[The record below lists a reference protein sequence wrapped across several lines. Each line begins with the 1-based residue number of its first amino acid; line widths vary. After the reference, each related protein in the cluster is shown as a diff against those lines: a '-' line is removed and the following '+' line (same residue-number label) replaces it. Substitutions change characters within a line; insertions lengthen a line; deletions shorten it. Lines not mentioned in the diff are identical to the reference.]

1 MKKKTLLA
9 TLVMLSILNGN
20 VFAESVK
27 PDNYDDFFENG
38 ENQVQISKNGN
49 YTFKNG
55 ASIINTD
62 LEKDDGAQAI
72 IHHSGTNKDNI
83 NKITINVG
91 NNEKRSQFILKGVS
105 SEKILND
112 CVDAK
117 GIIDD
122 NDGLLLFTKN
132 NNIIN
137 AYDYSQTT
145 ISTKN
150 TDIWLTGTFINGIAS
165 NDKYYATGKEYT
177 FNINFNV
184 EGNNSTNFNIYGNMF
199 TGINAGDC
207 GKYSFNN
214 LNDFNIVNTYRP
226 QEPQK
231 VNSNQVGI
239 WLRCDTQVDIDA
251 DNLYIGG
258 VNGSDETVF
267 GSAFRVANGSKLN
280 VSVNDKFTLTS
291 SKIGIQN
298 AASYAY
304 INADSINIYATGDD
318 AYTSYG
324 AVLQGG
330 GYLNLKAKNNINLS
344 GSGVGL
350 RFNNDRLSFPTNG
363 SVEYNE
369 KVLGEAEVTSEEG
382 SIFIEG
388 RKGYGLR
395 SEIRQ
400 YQDSVKKAVVTAD
413 KDIKIKGKKSGVSY
427 YAASRMLDVTS
438 KNSNIQISSDNIGLS
453 VGGSTNGVDNKTY
466 LRGEANFDA
475 SNGSIDIYGQKSG
488 IVADNSQ
495 VSIRKKLDGKV
506 TMVNG
511 AYFADVNITAKDA
524 VNIVGTDDYGIQ
536 AKNTLKNTLSD
547 IELKDSALPEDVNL
561 NLKVTSQGTINVL
574 GGKAGIMATAVKDK
588 FVKDEFD
595 NEVLNTLSIDFGSK
609 VNLTANGDIAV
620 QGGDYGVIAFENSNV
635 DITSKNGNILIGA
648 TNTNT
653 EKESNTAAV
662 YAENGANTQSTVNI
676 NAGNGVVSVLSGN
689 KGLWASGKG
698 GTINVDGAVNINANY
713 FADESATRSAGED
726 VHLAVV
732 AGVKSPEEGQNGKGL
747 VDINL
752 KGDVGLV
759 DINLK
764 GDVTSSIY
772 GDIVGARGG
781 EVDIKRESGNGA
793 LVVNGD
799 VLAGNGGTV
808 SLDMGKN
815 GVLTGRID
823 DYMDADKKNGNS
835 FFAPQFS
842 YEIEDSGKVDLI
854 LGDGSRWNVDGQS
867 WVTTINAGKNTV
879 IDLTGAVT
887 DRNTSAHALTIGTL
901 NGDANFRMN
910 LDGFDKAN
918 SDMLYI
924 KNSNGEYNVILDD
937 AVTSEEIGE
946 TGLRFATI
954 DNGNVNFKN
963 VVVYNAGAFDVK
975 YKVGKDAYEGHLE
988 NDDYNGTEFGEVKP
1002 GTEAVDKFFK
1012 GEESTIN
1019 KLADSESTL
1028 TNYKIVDVHSR
1039 ELNNTGKTIVG
1050 MSRANYSNAIYMD
1063 RLNKRLGE
1071 ARYINGEEDQGMWV
1085 RIRHD
1090 RIGKDNAFRSQNTMY
1105 ELGYDEKQECD
1116 NGERRVGFA
1125 VDYMHGD
1132 TSYSNIS
1139 GKGEI
1144 DRYGLWL
1151 YDTWMGDKGHYA
1163 DYVAKWGHLKNDFG
1177 IYAAGVKDK
1186 ITGDYS
1192 NNVFSISAE
1201 YGRKKDIGNDWYI
1214 EPQAQLQLARVTGAD
1229 YVTNQNT
1236 KVSVDGI
1243 NSLIGRAGF
1252 RIGKDFGEEKQ
1263 STVYLK
1269 ADVMHEFLGDQDISL
1284 KDKTSDGNWSTLSY
1298 ENEGTW
1304 YDVGFGFATQLSKAS
1319 YAFMDFEKSFGH
1331 DNDETYQINAGV
1343 QWSF

>member
-1 MKKKTLLA
+1 MRKKSALA
-9 TLVMLSILNGN
+9 TLVMLSLLNGN
-20 VFAESVK
+20 VFAESVE
-27 PDNYDDFFENG
+27 PGNYDDFKKNVTG
-38 ENQVQISKNGN
+38 ENQVQISENGN

-55 ASIINTD
+55 ASITNTD
-62 LEKDDGAQAI
+62 INNKDGAQAI
-72 IHHSGTNKDNI
+72 ISHEGKFGKISE
-83 NKITINVG
+83 ITINVG

-105 SEKILND
+105 SKNILNE
-112 CVDAK
+112 CVEAEA
-117 GIIDD
+117 IRQP
-122 NDGLLLFTKN
+122 NNAMLLFTKN

-145 ISTKN
+145 INTKN

-165 NDKYYATGKEYT
+165 NDEYYATGMEYT
-177 FNINFNV
+177 KNINFNV
-184 EGNNSTNFNIYGNMF
+184 KGNNSTNFNIYGNMF

-214 LNDFNIVNTYRP
+214 LNDFNIVNTYK
-226 QEPQK
+226 PQK

-239 WLRCDTQVDIDA
+239 WLRSDTQVKIGA

-258 VNGSDETVF
+258 ANGSDETVF

-304 INADSINIYATGDD
+304 INADTVNIYATGDD

-330 GYLNLKAKNNINLS
+330 GYLNLKAINNINLS

-350 RFNNDRLSFPTNG
+350 RFNNDRLSFSTNG
-363 SVEYNE
+363 SVEYDKN
-369 KVLGEAEVTSEEG
+369 VLGEAEVTSEKG

-400 YQDSVKKAVVTAD
+400 YQDSVKKAAVTAD
-413 KDIKIKGKKSGVSY
+413 KDVVIKGKKSGVSY

-453 VGGSTNGVDNKTY
+453 VGGSTNGVDNETY

-495 VSIRKKLDGKV
+495 VSIRKKLDDKL

-511 AYFADVNITAKDA
+511 AYFADVNITAKNS
-524 VNIVGTDDYGIQ
+524 VNIVGKDDYGIQ
-536 AKNTLKNTLSD
+536 AKNTLSNV
-547 IELKDSALPEDVNL
+547 ELNSSGLPEDANL
-561 NLKVTSQGTINVL
+561 NLNVTSQGSINVL
-574 GGKAGIMATAVKDK
+574 GGKAGIMATAVKD
-588 FVKDEFD
+588 EFKND
-595 NEVLNTLSIDFGSK
+595 VFSELKSADFGSNVK
-609 VNLTANGDIAV
+609 LNAADDVVV
-620 QGGDYGVIAFENSNV
+620 QGGGYGVIAFENSNV
-635 DITSKNGNILIGA
+635 DITSDNGNVLIGA
-648 TNTNT
+648 TDTNTN
-653 EKESNTAAV
+653 KVSNTAAV
-662 YAENGANTQSTVNI
+662 YAENGANTKSTVNI
-676 NAGNGVVSVLSGN
+676 NADNGVVTVLSGN

-713 FADESATRSAGED
+713 FNGEQLTRSSGD
-726 VHLAVV
+726 NVHLAVV
-732 AGVKSPEEGQNGKGL
+732 AGLKSKDETQNGT
-747 VDINL
+747 
-752 KGDVGLV
+752 GLV

-781 EVDIKRESGNGA
+781 KVDITRESGNGA

-815 GVLTGRID
+815 GMLTGRID
-823 DYMDADKKNGNS
+823 DYMDASDEHGNS

-842 YEIEDSGKVDLI
+842 YEIKDSGKVDLK

-879 IDLTGAVT
+879 IDLTGAAT
-887 DRNTSAHALTIGTL
+887 DRNTTAHALTIGTL

-1071 ARYINGEEDQGMWV
+1071 ARYINGEEEQGMWV

-1252 RIGKDFGEEKQ
+1252 RLGKDFGEEKQ

-1269 ADVMHEFLGDQDISL
+1269 ADVLHEFLGDQDISL
-1284 KDKTSDGNWSTLSY
+1284 KDKTSDGNWSTISY

-1331 DNDETYQINAGV
+1331 DNDETYQINVGM

>member
-1 MKKKTLLA
+1 M
-9 TLVMLSILNGN
+9 
-20 VFAESVK
+20 
-27 PDNYDDFFENG
+27 
-38 ENQVQISKNGN
+38 
-49 YTFKNG
+49 
-55 ASIINTD
+55 
-62 LEKDDGAQAI
+62 
-72 IHHSGTNKDNI
+72 
-83 NKITINVG
+83 
-91 NNEKRSQFILKGVS
+91 
-105 SEKILND
+105 
-112 CVDAK
+112 
-117 GIIDD
+117 
-122 NDGLLLFTKN
+122 
-132 NNIIN
+132 
-137 AYDYSQTT
+137 
-145 ISTKN
+145 
-150 TDIWLTGTFINGIAS
+150 NGIS
-165 NDKYYATGKEYT
+165 SDESYNFQGKVKT
-177 FNINFNV
+177 HDIKFTV
-184 EGNNSTNFNIYGNMF
+184 DGNNSTNFNIYGNMF
-199 TGINAGDC
+199 TGINACDN
-207 GKYSFNN
+207 GKYNFDN
-214 LNDFNIVNTYRP
+214 LNNFNIINTYQP
-226 QEPQK
+226 TK
-231 VNSNQVGI
+231 VQSNQIGI
-239 WLRCDTQVDIDA
+239 WLRSDTQVNIDA

-258 VNGSDETVF
+258 VNGSDETFF
-267 GSAFRVANGSKLN
+267 GSAFRIANGSKLN

-291 SKIGIQN
+291 SKIGIDN

-304 INADSINIYATGDD
+304 INADTVNIYATGDD
-318 AYTSYG
+318 ASERYG
-324 AVLQGG
+324 AILQGG
-330 GYLNLKAKNNINLS
+330 GYLNLKAINNINLS

-350 RFNNDRLSFPTNG
+350 RFNFEGPTFPTNG
-363 SVEYNE
+363 SVEYYE

-388 RKGYGLR
+388 REGYGLL

-400 YQDSVKKAVVTAD
+400 HQDSQDGVKKAVVTAD
-413 KDIKIKGKKSGVSY
+413 KDIKIEGKKSGVSY

-438 KNSNIQISSDNIGLS
+438 KNSNIHISSDNIGLS
-453 VGGSTNGVDNKTY
+453 VGGSVSATVEESY
-466 LRGEANFDA
+466 LRGKANFDA
-475 SNGSIDIYGQKSG
+475 LNGSIDVYGQKSG

-495 VSIRKKLDGKV
+495 VNVIKELDGINTRFK
-506 TMVNG
+506 G
-511 AYFADVNITAKDA
+511 AYFANVNITAKDA

-536 AKNTLKNTLSD
+536 AKNTLSD
-547 IELKDSALPEDVNL
+547 IELKDSALPKDVNL
-561 NLKVTSQGTINVL
+561 NLKVKSQGTINVF
-574 GGKAGIMATAVKDK
+574 GGKAGIMATAVKD
-588 FVKDEFD
+588 EFD
-595 NEVLNTLSIDFGSK
+595 NGVLNTLSNTNFGSK
-609 VNLTANGDIAV
+609 VNLNANGDIAV

-635 DITSKNGNILIGA
+635 DITSDNGNVLIGA
-648 TNTNT
+648 TDTNTN
-653 EKESNTAAV
+653 KVSNTAAV
-662 YAENGANTQSTVNI
+662 YAENGAKTQSTVIQSTVNI
-676 NAGNGVVSVLSGN
+676 NAGNGVVSILSGN

-713 FADESATRSAGED
+713 FNGEQLTRSSGD
-726 VHLAVV
+726 NVHLAVV
-732 AGVKSPEEGQNGKGL
+732 AGLKSEDETENGTGL
-747 VDINL
+747 VDI
-752 KGDVGLV
+752 D
-759 DINLK
+759 LK

-823 DYMDADKKNGNS
+823 DYMDASAEHGNS

-842 YEIEDSGKVDLI
+842 YEIKDSGKVDLK

-879 IDLTGAVT
+879 IDLTGAAT
-887 DRNTSAHALTIGTL
+887 DRNTTAHALTIGTL

-1090 RIGKDNAFRSQNTMY
+1090 RIGKDNAFRSQNNMY

-1284 KDKTSDGNWSTLSY
+1284 KDKTSDGNWSTISY

-1304 YDVGFGFATQLSKAS
+1304 YDIGLGFATMMSKNS
-1319 YAFMDFEKSFGH
+1319 YAFVDLEKSFGH

>member
-1 MKKKTLLA
+1 MKKKQMLA
-9 TLVMLSILNGN
+9 TLVMLSLLQGS
-20 VFAESVK
+20 VYAETIE
-27 PDNYDDFFENG
+27 PDVYDDIVEISTENR
-38 ENQVQISKNGN
+38 QPV
-49 YTFKNG
+49 
-55 ASIINTD
+55 
-62 LEKDDGAQAI
+62 
-72 IHHSGTNKDNI
+72 
-83 NKITINVG
+83 
-91 NNEKRSQFILKGVS
+91 ILKVG
-105 SEKILND
+105 
-112 CVDAK
+112 
-117 GIIDD
+117 
-122 NDGLLLFTKN
+122 
-132 NNIIN
+132 
-137 AYDYSQTT
+137 
-145 ISTKN
+145 
-150 TDIWLTGTFINGIAS
+150 
-165 NDKYYATGKEYT
+165 EYT
-177 FNINFNV
+177 FNDGLKINSEYGNIQTHTAIISNT
-184 EGNNSTNFNIYGNMF
+184 GNNGVITLNVGNDNKKVELKLNTNSNKTDFWQKTKNDIIRVNGSNITNINLKNTDMILNGENFDTAIRMDEGKNTAQLNIKGDGNSNLSISGGMVGGIDLWYDGKLTIDGINDFQIKKSTELDTSQVGSGNINAIRVQTNSVLDMNVNNFIISADNNIDKSVFYAGIYTGTPSSNSTFKLNANNDVVINSVYFGINNASYVDIMANNISINSLGLLRENDDELYYALGEAVFSDGYLKMNARNNIQLFSDVSALELGANGVQFADRRPGKYDDIKGDTEIVAQNGFLDIRGDKSTGVISLVQTSQNDIRDVLLQANDFVNIYGGDKGVFYEPGSRNMDIIS
-199 TGINAGDC
+199 T
-207 GKYSFNN
+207 
-214 LNDFNIVNTYRP
+214 ND
-226 QEPQK
+226 
-231 VNSNQVGI
+231 
-239 WLRCDTQVDIDA
+239 
-251 DNLYIGG
+251 
-258 VNGSDETVF
+258 
-267 GSAFRVANGSKLN
+267 N
-280 VSVNDKFTLTS
+280 VT
-291 SKIGIQN
+291 
-298 AASYAY
+298 
-304 INADSINIYATGDD
+304 
-318 AYTSYG
+318 
-324 AVLQGG
+324 
-330 GYLNLKAKNNINLS
+330 
-344 GSGVGL
+344 
-350 RFNNDRLSFPTNG
+350 
-363 SVEYNE
+363 
-369 KVLGEAEVTSEEG
+369 
-382 SIFIEG
+382 
-388 RKGYGLR
+388 
-395 SEIRQ
+395 
-400 YQDSVKKAVVTAD
+400 
-413 KDIKIKGKKSGVSY
+413 
-427 YAASRMLDVTS
+427 
-438 KNSNIQISSDNIGLS
+438 ISSDNIGFYAADELRKEDIGRNPE
-453 VGGSTNGVDNKTY
+453 VKAENTRGV
-466 LRGEANFDA
+466 
-475 SNGSIDIYGQKSG
+475 
-488 IVADNSQ
+488 
-495 VSIRKKLDGKV
+495 
-506 TMVNG
+506 
-511 AYFADVNITAKDA
+511 VNINAKQGNVNLYGGTSGLIIDNIAVQDA
-524 VNIVGTDDYGIQ
+524 DENQGGYFTTINVEAGKSINIIGEEEYGIQ
-536 AKNTLKNTLSD
+536 ASNVLS
-547 IELKDSALPEDVNL
+547 IKDLSVDMPENMDKSANL
-561 NLKVTSQGTINVL
+561 NVTSQGTINVL
-574 GGKAGIMATAVKDK
+574 GGKAGIMATAVKD
-588 FVKDEFD
+588 EFD
-595 NEVLNTLSIDFGSK
+595 NKVLNTLSIDFGSK
-609 VNLTANGDIAV
+609 VNLTANSDIAV

-648 TNTNT
+648 TDTNA
-653 EKESNTAAV
+653 EKVSNTAAV

-676 NAGNGVVSVLSGN
+676 NAANGVVTVLSGN

-698 GTINVDGAVNINANY
+698 GTIKVDGAVNINANY
-713 FADESATRSAGED
+713 FNGEQLTRSSGD
-726 VHLAVV
+726 NVHLAVV
-732 AGVKSPEEGQNGKGL
+732 AGLKSKDETENGTGL

-752 KGDVGLV
+752 KGD
-759 DINLK
+759 I
-764 GDVTSSIY
+764 TSSIY

-781 EVDIKRESGNGA
+781 KVDIRRESGNGA

-823 DYMDADKKNGNS
+823 DYMDASAEHGNS

-842 YEIEDSGKVDLI
+842 YKIENNGTVKLKLDE
-854 LGDGSRWNVDGQS
+854 GSRWNVNGQS
-867 WVTTINAGKNTV
+867 WVTEIDAADNSI
-879 IDLTGAVT
+879 IDLTGAQT
-887 DRNTSAHALTIGTL
+887 DRNTSAHALTVGTL
-901 NGDANFRMN
+901 KGNANFRMN

-975 YKVGKDAYEGHLE
+975 YKVGKDDYENHNE
-988 NDDYNGTEFGEVKP
+988 NDIYNGGEKFDEVKP
-1002 GTEAVDKFFK
+1002 GTVAVDKFFK

-1229 YVTNQNT
+1229 YTTSQGT

-1252 RIGKDFGEEKQ
+1252 RLGKDFGEEKQ

>member
-1 MKKKTLLA
+1 M
-9 TLVMLSILNGN
+9 
-20 VFAESVK
+20 
-27 PDNYDDFFENG
+27 
-38 ENQVQISKNGN
+38 QISENGN

-55 ASIINTD
+55 ASITNTD
-62 LEKDDGAQAI
+62 INNKDGAQAI
-72 IHHSGTNKDNI
+72 ISHEGTIGKI
-83 NKITINVG
+83 SKITINVG
-91 NNEKRSQFILKGVS
+91 NNEKRSRFILKGVS

-112 CVDAK
+112 CVDAE
-117 GIIDD
+117 GIRED
-122 NDGLLLFTKN
+122 NGASLLFTLN

-145 ISTKN
+145 INTKN

-165 NDKYYATGKEYT
+165 DDKYYETGREYT
-177 FNINFNV
+177 KNINFNV

-239 WLRCDTQVDIDA
+239 WLRSDTQVKIDA

-258 VNGSDETVF
+258 ANGSDETFF
-267 GSAFRVANGSKLN
+267 GSAFRVANDSKLN

-291 SKIGIQN
+291 SKIGIEN
-298 AASYAY
+298 AAYAY
-304 INADSINIYATGDD
+304 INAGTVNIYATGDVYEAAD
-318 AYTSYG
+318 DDSPRYG
-324 AVLQGG
+324 AIMQGS
-330 GYLNLKAKNNINLS
+330 GYLNLKAINNINLS
-344 GSGVGL
+344 GAEFGL
-350 RFNNDRLSFPTNG
+350 KFNREKSDFPS
-363 SVEYNE
+363 SVEPDE
-369 KVLGEAEVTSEEG
+369 SVLGEAEVTSEKG
-382 SIFIEG
+382 SIFIKGLE
-388 RKGYGLR
+388 GYGLL

-400 YQDSVKKAVVTAD
+400 YQKSVKKSVVTAD
-413 KDIKIKGKKSGVSY
+413 KDIKIEGKKSGVSY
-427 YAASRMLDVTS
+427 YAASRNLDVTS
-438 KNSNIQISSDNIGLS
+438 KHSNIQISSDNIGLS
-453 VGGSTNGVDNKTY
+453 VGGSVSAIVDKNY

-488 IVADNSQ
+488 IVADNTA
-495 VSIRKKLDGKV
+495 IKLRTSGPV
-506 TMVNG
+506 IWG
-511 AYFADVNITAKDA
+511 YLADVNIAAKNS

-536 AKNTLKNTLSD
+536 AKNTLSNVGL
-547 IELKDSALPEDVNL
+547 LPEDAKNL
-561 NLKVTSQGTINVL
+561 NLKVKSQGSINVL
-574 GGKAGIMATAVKDK
+574 GGKAGIMATAVKD
-588 FVKDEFD
+588 EFKND
-595 NEVLNTLSIDFGSK
+595 VFSELTSADFGSNVK
-609 VNLTANGDIAV
+609 LKAADDVVV
-620 QGGDYGVIAFENSNV
+620 QGGGYGVIAFENSNV
-635 DITSKNGNILIGA
+635 NITSYNGNILIGA
-648 TNTNT
+648 TDTNT
-653 EKESNTAAV
+653 AKKSNTAAV
-662 YAENGANTQSTVNI
+662 YAENGAKTQSTVNI

-698 GTINVDGAVNINANY
+698 GTIKVDGAVNINANY

-732 AGVKSPEEGQNGKGL
+732 AGLKSKDKTQNGTGL
-747 VDINL
+747 KDETQN
-752 KGDVGLV
+752 GAGLV

-781 EVDIKRESGNGA
+781 EVKIKRESGNGA

-823 DYMDADKKNGNS
+823 DYMDAGKKKGNS

-842 YEIEDSGKVDLI
+842 DVIEKNGTVNLKLDE
-854 LGDGSRWNVDGQS
+854 GSRWNVNGQS
-867 WVTTINAGKNTV
+867 WVTEIDAADNSI
-879 IDLTGAVT
+879 IDLTGAQT
-887 DRNTSAHALTIGTL
+887 DRNTSAHALTVGTL
-901 NGDANFRMN
+901 KGNANFRMN

-954 DNGNVNFKN
+954 DNADVNFKN

-975 YKVGKDAYEGHLE
+975 YKVGKDDYENHNE
-988 NDDYNGTEFGEVKP
+988 NNIYNGGKEFDEIKP
-1002 GTEAVDKFFK
+1002 GSDAVKDFFDDKEEGIETFAN
-1012 GEESTIN
+1012 EESKI
-1019 KLADSESTL
+1019 
-1028 TNYKIVDVHSR
+1028 TNYKIIDVHSR
-1039 ELNNTGKTIVG
+1039 ELNNTGKTIAN
-1050 MSRANYSNAIYMD
+1050 MSRANYSSAIYMD

-1144 DRYGLWL
+1144 DSYGLWL

-1163 DYVAKWGHLKNDFG
+1163 DYVAKWGHLSNDFELYNTRG
-1177 IYAAGVKDK
+1177 KV
-1186 ITGDYS
+1186 TGDYS

-1201 YGRKKDIGNDWYI
+1201 YGRKKDIGSDWYF
-1214 EPQAQLQLARVTGAD
+1214 EPQVQAQLARVTGAD
-1229 YVTNQNT
+1229 YTTSQGT

-1269 ADVMHEFLGDQDISL
+1269 ADVLHEFLGDQDISL

>member
-1 MKKKTLLA
+1 MKKKRLLSM
-9 TLVMLSILNGN
+9 LVMLSLMHSS
-20 VFAESVK
+20 VYAAEVHPGK
-27 PDNYDDFFENG
+27 YNDFYEYSG
-38 ENQVQISKNGN
+38 EGTNQTQIKDAGE
-49 YTFKNG
+49 YTFVNG
-55 ASIINTD
+55 ASITNSD
-62 LEKDDGAQAI
+62 LEDKENGAQAI
-72 IHHSGTNKDNI
+72 IHHSGTKDNI

-91 NNEKRSQFILKGVS
+91 NDKNHSQFILKGES
-105 SEKILND
+105 DINILKENINKPNESQ
-112 CVDAK
+112 V
-117 GIIDD
+117 
-122 NDGLLLFTKN
+122 LFTLN

-137 AYDYSQTT
+137 AYDYSETNINAQ
-145 ISTKN
+145 N
-150 TDIWLTGTFINGIAS
+150 TDICLTGTFMNGIS
-165 NDKYYATGKEYT
+165 SDEEYDIMGKVDTNDIKFT
-177 FNINFNV
+177 V
-184 EGNNSTNFNIYGNMF
+184 DGNNSTNFNIYGNMF
-199 TGINAGDC
+199 TGINAGDN
-207 GKYSFNN
+207 GKYNFDN
-214 LNDFNIVNTYRP
+214 LNNFKIINTYQP
-226 QEPQK
+226 TK
-231 VNSNQVGI
+231 VQSNQIGI
-239 WLRCDTQVDIDA
+239 WLRCDTQMDIDA

-258 VNGSDETVF
+258 LNGSDETVF
-267 GSAFRVANGSKLN
+267 GSAFRIANGSKLS
-280 VSVNDKFTLTS
+280 VSVNDDFTLTS
-291 SKIGIQN
+291 SKIGIRN
-298 AASYAY
+298 EASYAY
-304 INADSINIYATGDD
+304 INADTVNIYATGDD
-318 AYTSYG
+318 ASTGYG
-324 AVLQGG
+324 AILQGG
-330 GYLNLKAKNNINLS
+330 GYLNLRATNNINLS

-350 RFNNDRLSFPTNG
+350 RFNNQQQSFSTNG
-363 SVEYNE
+363 SIEYDE
-369 KVLGEAEVTSEEG
+369 SVLGEAEVTSEKG

-388 RKGYGLR
+388 REGYGLR
-395 SEIRQ
+395 SEIRLK
-400 YQDSVKKAVVTAD
+400 QDSVKKAAVTAD
-413 KDIKIKGKKSGVSY
+413 KDIEIKGKKSGVSY
-427 YAASRMLDVTS
+427 QAASRNLDVTS

-453 VGGSTNGVDNKTY
+453 VGGSVSSGTVSENY
-466 LRGEANFDA
+466 LRGEADFKA
-475 SNGSIDIYGQKSG
+475 ENGSIDVYGQNSG
-488 IVADNSQ
+488 IVADNSN
-495 VSIRKKLDGKV
+495 VTVMKKLDGKN
-506 TMVNG
+506 TRFKG
-511 AYFADVNITAKDA
+511 GYLADVNIAAKNA
-524 VNIVGTDDYGIQ
+524 VNIVGADDYGIQ
-536 AKNTLKNTLSD
+536 AKNTLSD
-547 IELKDSALPEDVNL
+547 VELNSSGLPEDANL
-561 NLKVTSQGTINVL
+561 NLNVTSQGTINVL
-574 GGKAGIMATAVKDK
+574 GSKAGIMATAVKE
-588 FVKDEFD
+588 EFNSEVF
-595 NEVLNTLSIDFGSK
+595 NELTSTDFGSK
-609 VNLTANGDIAV
+609 VNLNAADDVVV

-635 DITSKNGNILIGA
+635 DITSANGNILIGA
-648 TNTNT
+648 TDTNT
-653 EKESNTAAV
+653 EKASNTAAV
-662 YAENGANTQSTVNI
+662 YAENGANTQTTVNI
-676 NAGNGVVSVLSGN
+676 KADNGVVNVLSGN

-752 KGDVGLV
+752 KGDV
-759 DINLK
+759 
-764 GDVTSSIY
+764 TSSIY

-781 EVDIKRESGNGA
+781 EIYISRASGNGS
-793 LVVNGD
+793 LIVTGD
-799 VLAGNGGTV
+799 ILAGNGGKV
-808 SLDMGKN
+808 NLNIGKN
-815 GVLTGRID
+815 GMLTGRID
-823 DYMDADKKNGNS
+823 DYMDASDEHGNS

-842 YEIEDSGKVDLI
+842 YEIKDSGKVDLK

-879 IDLTGAVT
+879 IDLTGAAT
-887 DRNTSAHALTIGTL
+887 DRNTTAHALTIGTL

-975 YKVGKDAYEGHLE
+975 YKVGKDDYENHNE
-988 NDDYNGTEFGEVKP
+988 NDIYNGGKEFDEIKP
-1002 GTEAVDKFFK
+1002 GSDAVKNFFEDKEEGIETFAN
-1012 GEESTIN
+1012 EESKI
-1019 KLADSESTL
+1019 
-1028 TNYKIVDVHSR
+1028 TNYKIIDVHSR

-1132 TSYSNIS
+1132 TSYSNIG

-1263 STVYLK
+1263 STLYFK
-1269 ADVMHEFLGDQDISL
+1269 ADILHEFLGDQDISL
-1284 KDKTSDGNWSTLSY
+1284 KDKTSDSNWETVSY
-1298 ENEGTW
+1298 DNQGTW
-1304 YDVGFGFATQLSKAS
+1304 YDIGLGFATMMSKNS
-1319 YAFMDFEKSFGH
+1319 YAFVDLEKSFGNN
-1331 DNDETYQINAGV
+1331 NDETYQINAGV
-1343 QWSF
+1343 QWTF

>member
-1 MKKKTLLA
+1 MKKKQMLA
-9 TLVMLSILNGN
+9 TLVMLSLLQGS
-20 VFAESVK
+20 VYAAEVNK
-27 PDNYDDFFENG
+27 GTYNDFYEYSG
-38 ENQVQISKNGN
+38 EGTKQTQIKDAGE
-49 YTFKNG
+49 YTFVNG

-62 LEKDDGAQAI
+62 LEKDDGAKAI
-72 IHHSGTNKDNI
+72 IHHSGTENNI

-91 NNEKRSQFILKGVS
+91 NDKNHSKFILKGVS
-105 SEKILND
+105 SKNILQKYIND
-112 CVDAK
+112 PIGSNV
-117 GIIDD
+117 
-122 NDGLLLFTKN
+122 LFSLN

-137 AYDYSQTT
+137 AYDYSETN
-145 ISTKN
+145 INAKN
-150 TDIWLTGTFINGIAS
+150 TDICLTGTFMNGIS
-165 NDKYYATGKEYT
+165 SDEEYYLDGGVYNHDIKFT
-177 FNINFNV
+177 V
-184 EGNNSTNFNIYGNMF
+184 DGNNSTNFYICGNMF
-199 TGINAGDC
+199 TGIYASDSSEYNFD
-207 GKYSFNN
+207 N
-214 LNDFNIVNTYRP
+214 LNNFSIINMHQPKNV
-226 QEPQK
+226 Q
-231 VNSNQVGI
+231 SNQNGI
-239 WLRCDTQVDIDA
+239 YLRSEAQMDIDA

-258 VNGSDETVF
+258 VVNGSDETVF
-267 GSAFRVANGSKLN
+267 GSAFRVANGSILN
-280 VSVNDKFTLTS
+280 VSVNDEFTLTS
-291 SKIGIQN
+291 SKIGIEN
-298 AASYAY
+298 TASYAY
-304 INADSINIYATGDD
+304 INAGTVNIYATGND
-318 AYTSYG
+318 ADTYTRYG
-324 AVLQGG
+324 AIMQGS
-330 GYLNLKAKNNINLS
+330 GYLNLKAINNINLS
-344 GSGVGL
+344 GADFGL
-350 RFNNDRLSFPTNG
+350 KFNNESPQFSSSLEHDKS
-363 SVEYNE
+363 
-369 KVLGEAEVTSEEG
+369 VLGEAEVTSEKG

-388 RKGYGLR
+388 REGYGLL

-400 YQDSVKKAVVTAD
+400 HQDSQDSVKKAVVTAD
-413 KDIKIKGKKSGVSY
+413 KDIKIEGKKSGVSY
-427 YAASRMLDVTS
+427 YAASRNLDVTS
-438 KNSNIQISSDNIGLS
+438 KHSNIQISSDNIGLS
-453 VGGSTNGVDNKTY
+453 VGGSVSATVEESY
-466 LRGEANFDA
+466 LRGKANFDA
-475 SNGSIDIYGQKSG
+475 LNGSIDVYGQKSG

-495 VSIRKKLDGKV
+495 VNVIKKLDGINTRFK
-506 TMVNG
+506 G
-511 AYFADVNITAKDA
+511 AYFANVNITAKDA

-536 AKNTLKNTLSD
+536 AKNTLSD
-547 IELKDSALPEDVNL
+547 IELKDSALPKDVNL
-561 NLKVTSQGTINVL
+561 NLKVKSQGTINVL
-574 GGKAGIMATAVKDK
+574 GGEAGIMATAVKD
-588 FVKDEFD
+588 EFKND
-595 NEVLNTLSIDFGSK
+595 VFSELTSADFGSNVK
-609 VNLTANGDIAV
+609 LKAADDVVV
-620 QGGDYGVIAFENSNV
+620 QGGGYGVIAFENSNV
-635 DITSKNGNILIGA
+635 NITSVNGNVLIGA
-648 TNTNT
+648 TDTNTN
-653 EKESNTAAV
+653 KVSNTAAV
-662 YAENGANTQSTVNI
+662 YAENGANTETTVKLK
-676 NAGNGVVSVLSGN
+676 ADNGVVTVLSGN

-698 GTINVDGAVNINANY
+698 GTIKVDGAVNINANY

-752 KGDVGLV
+752 KGDV
-759 DINLK
+759 
-764 GDVTSSIY
+764 TSSIY

-781 EVDIKRESGNGA
+781 KVKIKRESGNGA

-808 SLDMGKN
+808 RLDMGKN
-815 GVLTGRID
+815 GMLTGRID
-823 DYMDADKKNGNS
+823 DYMDASAGHGNS

-842 YEIEDSGKVDLI
+842 YEIKDSGKVDLK

-879 IDLTGAVT
+879 IDLTGAAT
-887 DRNTSAHALTIGTL
+887 DRNTTAHALTIGTL

-954 DNGNVNFKN
+954 DNNDVNFKN

-975 YKVGKDAYEGHLE
+975 YKVGKDDYENHNE
-988 NDDYNGTEFGEVKP
+988 NNIYNGGKEFDEVKP
-1002 GTEAVDKFFK
+1002 GTVAVDKFFK

-1252 RIGKDFGEEKQ
+1252 RLGKDFGEEKQ

-1269 ADVMHEFLGDQDISL
+1269 ADVLHEFLGDQDISL

>member
-1 MKKKTLLA
+1 M
-9 TLVMLSILNGN
+9 
-20 VFAESVK
+20 
-27 PDNYDDFFENG
+27 
-38 ENQVQISKNGN
+38 QISENGN

-55 ASIINTD
+55 ASITNTD
-62 LEKDDGAQAI
+62 LGNDDGAQAI
-72 IHHSGTNKDNI
+72 IHHSGTKDNI

-91 NNEKRSQFILKGVS
+91 NDKNHSQFILKGES
-105 SEKILND
+105 DINILQENINKPNEPSG
-112 CVDAK
+112 A
-117 GIIDD
+117 
-122 NDGLLLFTKN
+122 LFTLN

-137 AYDYSQTT
+137 AYDYSETNINAQ
-145 ISTKN
+145 N
-150 TDIWLTGTFINGIAS
+150 TDIWLTGTFMNGIS
-165 NDKYYATGKEYT
+165 SDESYDFDGKVDT
-177 FNINFNV
+177 HDIKFNID
-184 EGNNSTNFNIYGNMF
+184 GNNSTNFNIYGNMF
-199 TGINAGDC
+199 TGINAGDN
-207 GKYSFNN
+207 GKYNFDN
-214 LNDFNIVNTYRP
+214 LNNFNIINTYQP
-226 QEPQK
+226 TK
-231 VNSNQVGI
+231 VQSNQTGI
-239 WLRCDTQVDIDA
+239 WLRCDTQVNIDA

-258 VNGSDETVF
+258 FNGSDETVF

-280 VSVNDKFTLTS
+280 VSVNDEFTLTS
-291 SKIGIQN
+291 SKIGIEN

-304 INADSINIYATGDD
+304 INAGTVNIYATGDD
-318 AYTSYG
+318 ASERYG
-324 AVLQGG
+324 AILQGG
-330 GYLNLKAKNNINLS
+330 GYLNLKAINNINLS

-350 RFNNDRLSFPTNG
+350 RFNNQGPTFPTNG
-363 SVEYNE
+363 SVEYDKN
-369 KVLGEAEVTSEEG
+369 VLGEAEVTSEEG

-388 RKGYGLR
+388 REGYGLL
-395 SEIRQ
+395 SEIRSS
-400 YQDSVKKAVVTAD
+400 QDSVKKAAVTAD
-413 KDIKIKGKKSGVSY
+413 KDIVLKGKKSGVSY

-438 KNSNIQISSDNIGLS
+438 KNSNIHISSDNIGLS
-453 VGGSTNGVDNKTY
+453 VGGSASGRVNENY

-475 SNGSIDIYGQKSG
+475 SNGTIDIYGQKSG

-495 VSIRKKLDGKV
+495 VTVIKKLDGKN
-506 TMVNG
+506 TRFKG

-524 VNIVGTDDYGIQ
+524 VNIVGTNDYGIQ
-536 AKNTLKNTLSD
+536 AKNTLSNVGLNS
-547 IELKDSALPEDVNL
+547 SGLPEDAANL
-561 NLKVTSQGTINVL
+561 NLNVTSQGSINVL
-574 GGKAGIMATAVKDK
+574 GGKAGIMATAVKEE

-595 NEVLNTLSIDFGSK
+595 NKVLNTLLNTDFGSK

-698 GTINVDGAVNINANY
+698 GTIKVDGAVNINANY
-713 FADESATRSAGED
+713 FADESATRIAGED

-732 AGVKSPEEGQNGKGL
+732 AGLKSAEEEQNVK
-747 VDINL
+747 
-752 KGDVGLV
+752 GLV

-772 GDIVGARGG
+772 GDIVGASGG
-781 EVDIKRESGNGA
+781 KVDISRASGNGS
-793 LVVNGD
+793 LIVTGD
-799 VLAGNGGTV
+799 ILAGNDGV
-808 SLDMGKN
+808 VNLDIGKN
-815 GVLTGRID
+815 GMLTGRID
-823 DYMDADKKNGNS
+823 DYMDAGDKHGKS

-842 YEIEDSGKVDLI
+842 DEIKYSGTVNLTI
-854 LGDGSRWNVDGQS
+854 GEGSRWNVNGQS
-867 WVTTINAGKNTV
+867 WVTEIYAADNSI
-879 IDLTGAVT
+879 IDLTGAQT

-901 NGDANFRMN
+901 NGNANFRMN

-924 KNSNGEYNVILDD
+924 KNSNGEYNIILDD
-937 AVTSEEIGE
+937 AVTTAEIGK

-954 DNGNVNFKN
+954 DNADVNFKN

-1002 GTEAVDKFFK
+1002 GTEAVDDFFK
-1012 GEESTIN
+1012 EEESTIDMLN
-1019 KLADSESTL
+1019 DSESTL

-1284 KDKTSDGNWSTLSY
+1284 KDKTSDGNWSTISY

-1304 YDVGFGFATQLSKAS
+1304 YDVGFGFATKMSKNS
-1319 YAFMDFEKSFGH
+1319 YAFMDFEKSFGN
-1331 DNDETYQINAGV
+1331 DNDETYQINVGM

>member
-1 MKKKTLLA
+1 M
-9 TLVMLSILNGN
+9 
-20 VFAESVK
+20 
-27 PDNYDDFFENG
+27 
-38 ENQVQISKNGN
+38 
-49 YTFKNG
+49 
-55 ASIINTD
+55 
-62 LEKDDGAQAI
+62 
-72 IHHSGTNKDNI
+72 
-83 NKITINVG
+83 
-91 NNEKRSQFILKGVS
+91 
-105 SEKILND
+105 
-112 CVDAK
+112 
-117 GIIDD
+117 
-122 NDGLLLFTKN
+122 
-132 NNIIN
+132 
-137 AYDYSQTT
+137 
-145 ISTKN
+145 
-150 TDIWLTGTFINGIAS
+150 NGIS
-165 NDKYYATGKEYT
+165 SDESYDFDGKVDT
-177 FNINFNV
+177 HDIKFNID
-184 EGNNSTNFNIYGNMF
+184 GNNSTNFNIYGNMF
-199 TGINAGDC
+199 TGINAGDN
-207 GKYSFNN
+207 GKYNFDN
-214 LNDFNIVNTYRP
+214 LNNFNIINTYQP
-226 QEPQK
+226 TK
-231 VNSNQVGI
+231 VQSNQIGI
-239 WLRCDTQVDIDA
+239 WLRCDTQVNIDA

-258 VNGSDETVF
+258 ANGYDKTVF

-280 VSVNDKFTLTS
+280 VFVNDKFTLTS
-291 SKIGIQN
+291 SKIGIDN

-304 INADSINIYATGDD
+304 INADTVNIYATGDD
-318 AYTSYG
+318 ASERYG
-324 AVLQGG
+324 AILQGG
-330 GYLNLKAKNNINLS
+330 GYLNLKAINNINLS

-350 RFNNDRLSFPTNG
+350 RFNFERPTFPTNG
-363 SVEYNE
+363 SVEYYE

-388 RKGYGLR
+388 REGYGLL

-400 YQDSVKKAVVTAD
+400 HQDSQDSVKKAVVTAD
-413 KDIKIKGKKSGVSY
+413 KDIKIEGKKSGVSY
-427 YAASRMLDVTS
+427 YAASRNLDVTS
-438 KNSNIQISSDNIGLS
+438 KHSNIQISSDNIGLS
-453 VGGSTNGVDNKTY
+453 VGGSVSATVEESY
-466 LRGEANFDA
+466 LRGKANFDA
-475 SNGSIDIYGQKSG
+475 LNGSIDVYGQKSG

-495 VSIRKKLDGKV
+495 VNVIKELDGENTRFK
-506 TMVNG
+506 G
-511 AYFADVNITAKDA
+511 AYFAN

-536 AKNTLKNTLSD
+536 AKNTLSD
-547 IELKDSALPEDVNL
+547 IELKDSELPKDVNL
-561 NLKVTSQGTINVL
+561 KLNVTSQGTINVF
-574 GGKAGIMATAVKDK
+574 GGDAGIMATALKDK
-588 FVKDEFD
+588 FNND
-595 NEVLNTLSIDFGSK
+595 VLNDLSNIDFGSK

-620 QGGDYGVIAFENSNV
+620 QGGGYGVIAFENSNV

-653 EKESNTAAV
+653 AKKSNTAAV
-662 YAENGANTQSTVNI
+662 YAENGAKTQSTVNI

-732 AGVKSPEEGQNGKGL
+732 AGLKSAGGKQNGE
-747 VDINL
+747 
-752 KGDVGLV
+752 GLV

-772 GDIVGARGG
+772 GDIVGASGG
-781 EVDIKRESGNGA
+781 KVKIKRESGNGA

-808 SLDMGKN
+808 SLEMGKN

-823 DYMDADKKNGNS
+823 DYMDASDEHGDS

-842 YEIEDSGKVDLI
+842 DVIEKNGTVNLKLDE
-854 LGDGSRWNVDGQS
+854 GSRWNVDGQS
-867 WVTTINAGKNTV
+867 WVTTINAGKNTF
-879 IDLTGAVT
+879 IDLTGAAT

-954 DNGNVNFKN
+954 DNNDVNFKN

-988 NDDYNGTEFGEVKP
+988 NNDYNGTGFGEVKP

>member
-1 MKKKTLLA
+1 MKKKQMLA
-9 TLVMLSILNGN
+9 TLVMLSLLQGS
-20 VFAESVK
+20 VYAAEV
-27 PDNYDDFFENG
+27 NTGTYTYNDFYEYSDEGTKQTQIKDAG
-38 ENQVQISKNGN
+38 E
-49 YTFKNG
+49 YTFVNG

-62 LEKDDGAQAI
+62 LENDKGAQAI
-72 IHHSGTNKDNI
+72 IHHSGTENNI

-91 NNEKRSQFILKGVS
+91 NDKNHSKFILKGVS
-105 SEKILND
+105 SKNILQKYIND
-112 CVDAK
+112 PIGSNV
-117 GIIDD
+117 
-122 NDGLLLFTKN
+122 LFSLN

-137 AYDYSQTT
+137 AYDYSETN
-145 ISTKN
+145 INAKN
-150 TDIWLTGTFINGIAS
+150 TDICLTGTFMNGIS
-165 NDKYYATGKEYT
+165 SDEEYYLDGGVYNHDIKFT
-177 FNINFNV
+177 V
-184 EGNNSTNFNIYGNMF
+184 DGNNSTNFYICGNMF
-199 TGINAGDC
+199 TGIYASDSSEYNFD
-207 GKYSFNN
+207 N
-214 LNDFNIVNTYRP
+214 LNNFSIINMHQPKNV
-226 QEPQK
+226 Q
-231 VNSNQVGI
+231 SNQNGI
-239 WLRCDTQVDIDA
+239 YLRSEAQMDIDA

-258 VNGSDETVF
+258 VVNGSDETVF
-267 GSAFRVANGSKLN
+267 GSAFRVANGSILN
-280 VSVNDKFTLTS
+280 VSVNDEFTLTS
-291 SKIGIQN
+291 SKIGIEN
-298 AASYAY
+298 TASYAY
-304 INADSINIYATGDD
+304 INAGTVNIYATGND
-318 AYTSYG
+318 ADTYTRYG
-324 AVLQGG
+324 AIMQGS
-330 GYLNLKAKNNINLS
+330 GYLNLKAINNINLS
-344 GSGVGL
+344 GADFGL
-350 RFNNDRLSFPTNG
+350 KFNNESPNFPG
-363 SVEYNE
+363 SVEHD
-369 KVLGEAEVTSEEG
+369 KSVLGEAEVTSEKG

-388 RKGYGLR
+388 REGYGLL

-400 YQDSVKKAVVTAD
+400 HQDSQDSVKKAVVTAD
-413 KDIKIKGKKSGVSY
+413 KDIKIEGKKSGVSY
-427 YAASRMLDVTS
+427 YAASRNLDVTS

-453 VGGSTNGVDNKTY
+453 VGGSVSATVEESY
-466 LRGEANFDA
+466 LSGKANFDA
-475 SNGSIDIYGQKSG
+475 LNGSIDVYGQKSG

-495 VSIRKKLDGKV
+495 VNVIKKLDGKN
-506 TMVNG
+506 TRFKG
-511 AYFADVNITAKDA
+511 AYFANVNITAKDA

-536 AKNTLKNTLSD
+536 AKNTLSD
-547 IELKDSALPEDVNL
+547 IELKDSALPKDVNL
-561 NLKVTSQGTINVL
+561 NLKVKSQGTINVF
-574 GGKAGIMATAVKDK
+574 GGKAGIMATAVKD
-588 FVKDEFD
+588 EFD
-595 NEVLNTLSIDFGSK
+595 NGVLNTLSNTNFGSK
-609 VNLTANGDIAV
+609 VNLNANGDIAV

-635 DITSKNGNILIGA
+635 DITSDNGNVLIGA
-648 TNTNT
+648 TDTNTN
-653 EKESNTAAV
+653 KVSNTAAV
-662 YAENGANTQSTVNI
+662 YAENGAKTQSTVIQSTVNI
-676 NAGNGVVSVLSGN
+676 NAGNGVVSILSGN

-713 FADESATRSAGED
+713 FNGEQLTRSSGD
-726 VHLAVV
+726 NVHLAVV
-732 AGVKSPEEGQNGKGL
+732 AGLKSKDETENGT
-747 VDINL
+747 
-752 KGDVGLV
+752 GLV

-781 EVDIKRESGNGA
+781 KVDIRRESGNGA

-823 DYMDADKKNGNS
+823 DYMDASAEHGNS

-842 YEIEDSGKVDLI
+842 YKIENNGTVKLKLDE
-854 LGDGSRWNVDGQS
+854 GSRWNVNGQS
-867 WVTTINAGKNTV
+867 WVTEIDAADNSI
-879 IDLTGAVT
+879 IDLTGAQT
-887 DRNTSAHALTIGTL
+887 DRNTSAHALTVGTL
-901 NGDANFRMN
+901 KGNANFRMN

-954 DNGNVNFKN
+954 DNNDVNFKN

-975 YKVGKDAYEGHLE
+975 YKVGKDDYENHNE
-988 NDDYNGTEFGEVKP
+988 NNIYNGGKEFDEVKP
-1002 GTEAVDKFFK
+1002 GTVAVDKFFK

-1284 KDKTSDGNWSTLSY
+1284 KDKTSDGNWSTISY

-1304 YDVGFGFATQLSKAS
+1304 YDIGLGFATMMSKNS
-1319 YAFMDFEKSFGH
+1319 YAFVDLEKSFGN
-1331 DNDETYQINAGV
+1331 DNDETYQINVGM

>member
-20 VFAESVK
+20 VFAESVE
-27 PDNYDDFFENG
+27 PGNHDDFFENG

-62 LEKDDGAQAI
+62 LKNDKGAQAI

-91 NNEKRSQFILKGVS
+91 NDKNHSQFILKGES
-105 SEKILND
+105 DINILKENINKENEPSG
-112 CVDAK
+112 A
-117 GIIDD
+117 
-122 NDGLLLFTKN
+122 LFTLN

-137 AYDYSQTT
+137 AYDYSETNINAQ
-145 ISTKN
+145 N
-150 TDIWLTGTFINGIAS
+150 TDIWLTGTFMNGIS
-165 NDKYYATGKEYT
+165 NDESYNFQGKVHT
-177 FNINFNV
+177 HDIKFTV
-184 EGNNSTNFNIYGNMF
+184 DGNNSTNFNIYGNMF
-199 TGINAGDC
+199 TGINAGDN
-207 GKYSFNN
+207 GKYNFDN
-214 LNDFNIVNTYRP
+214 LNNFNIINTYQP
-226 QEPQK
+226 TK
-231 VNSNQVGI
+231 VQSNQSGI
-239 WLRCDTQVDIDA
+239 YLRSEAQMDIDA

-258 VNGSDETVF
+258 VVNGSDETVF
-267 GSAFRVANGSKLN
+267 YSAFRVANGSILN
-280 VSVNDKFTLTS
+280 VSVNDEFTLTS

-298 AASYAY
+298 TASYAY
-304 INADSINIYATGDD
+304 INAGTVNIYATGND
-318 AYTSYG
+318 ADTYTRYG
-324 AVLQGG
+324 AIMQGS
-330 GYLNLKAKNNINLS
+330 GYLNLKAINNINLS
-344 GSGVGL
+344 GADFGL
-350 RFNNDRLSFPTNG
+350 KFNNESPQFPG
-363 SVEYNE
+363 SVEHD
-369 KVLGEAEVTSEEG
+369 KSVLGEAEVTSEKG

-388 RKGYGLR
+388 RKGYGLL

-400 YQDSVKKAVVTAD
+400 HQDSQDSVKKAVVTAD
-413 KDIKIKGKKSGVSY
+413 KDIVIKGKKSGVSY
-427 YAASRMLDVTS
+427 YAASRNLDVTS
-438 KNSNIQISSDNIGLS
+438 KHSNIQISSDNIGLS
-453 VGGSTNGVDNKTY
+453 VGGSVSATVEESY
-466 LRGEANFDA
+466 LSGKANFDA
-475 SNGSIDIYGQKSG
+475 LNGSIDVYGQKSG

-495 VSIRKKLDGKV
+495 VTVMKKLDGINTSRFK
-506 TMVNG
+506 G

-536 AKNTLKNTLSD
+536 AKNTLSD
-547 IELKDSALPEDVNL
+547 IELKDSALPKDVNL
-561 NLKVTSQGTINVL
+561 KLNVTSQGTINVF
-574 GGKAGIMATAVKDK
+574 GGEAGIMATAL
-588 FVKDEFD
+588 KDEFNND
-595 NEVLNTLSIDFGSK
+595 VLNDLSNIYFGSK
-609 VNLTANGDIAV
+609 VNLTANGDIEV

-635 DITSKNGNILIGA
+635 NITSYNGNILIGA
-648 TNTNT
+648 TDTNT
-653 EKESNTAAV
+653 AKKSDTAAV
-662 YAENGANTQSTVNI
+662 YAENGAKTQSTVNI

-698 GTINVDGAVNINANY
+698 GTIKVDGAVNINANY

-732 AGVKSPEEGQNGKGL
+732 AGLKSKDKTQNGTGL
-747 VDINL
+747 KDETQN
-752 KGDVGLV
+752 GAGLV

-781 EVDIKRESGNGA
+781 EVKIKRESGNGA

-823 DYMDADKKNGNS
+823 DYMDAGKKKGNS

-842 YEIEDSGKVDLI
+842 DVIEKNGTVNLKLDE
-854 LGDGSRWNVDGQS
+854 GSRWNVNGQS
-867 WVTTINAGKNTV
+867 WVTEIDAADNSI
-879 IDLTGAVT
+879 IDLTGAQT
-887 DRNTSAHALTIGTL
+887 DRNTSAHALTVGTL
-901 NGDANFRMN
+901 KGNANFRMN

-954 DNGNVNFKN
+954 DNADVNFKN

-975 YKVGKDAYEGHLE
+975 YKVGKDDYENHNE
-988 NDDYNGTEFGEVKP
+988 NNIYNGGKEFDEIKP
-1002 GTEAVDKFFK
+1002 GSDAVKDFFEDKEEVIETFAN
-1012 GEESTIN
+1012 EESKI
-1019 KLADSESTL
+1019 
-1028 TNYKIVDVHSR
+1028 TNYKIIDVHSR
-1039 ELNNTGKTIVG
+1039 ELNNTGKTIAN
-1050 MSRANYSNAIYMD
+1050 MSRANYSSAIYMD

-1071 ARYINGEEDQGMWV
+1071 ARYINNEEDEGMWV

-1144 DRYGLWL
+1144 DSYGLWL

-1163 DYVAKWGHLKNDFG
+1163 DYVAKWGHLSNDFELYNTRG
-1177 IYAAGVKDK
+1177 KV
-1186 ITGDYS
+1186 TGDYS

-1201 YGRKKDIGNDWYI
+1201 YGRKKDIGSDWYF
-1214 EPQAQLQLARVTGAD
+1214 EPQVQAQLARVTGAD
-1229 YVTNQNT
+1229 YTTSQGT

-1269 ADVMHEFLGDQDISL
+1269 ADVLHEFLGDQDISL

>member
-1 MKKKTLLA
+1 MRKKSALA

-27 PDNYDDFFENG
+27 PGNYDDFFENG
-38 ENQVQISKNGN
+38 ENQVQISENGN

-55 ASIINTD
+55 ASITNTD
-62 LEKDDGAQAI
+62 INNNDGAQAI
-72 IHHSGTNKDNI
+72 ISHEGTNAEI
-83 NKITINVG
+83 SEITINVG
-91 NNEKRSQFILKGVS
+91 NNEKRSQFFLKGVS
-105 SEKILND
+105 SEKILNE
-112 CVDAK
+112 CVEAK
-117 GIIDD
+117 GILQP
-122 NDGLLLFTKN
+122 NKATLLFTKN

-145 ISTKN
+145 INTKN

-165 NDKYYATGKEYT
+165 DDKYYATGKEYT
-177 FNINFNV
+177 KDINFNV

-207 GKYSFNN
+207 GKYSFNH
-214 LNDFNIVNTYRP
+214 LNDFNIVNTYK
-226 QEPQK
+226 PQK

-239 WLRCDTQVDIDA
+239 WLRSDTQVNIDA

-258 VNGSDETVF
+258 ANGSDKTVF

-304 INADSINIYATGDD
+304 INADTVNIYATGND
-318 AYTSYG
+318 ADTYTRYG
-324 AVLQGG
+324 AILQGG
-330 GYLNLKAKNNINLS
+330 GYLNLKATNNINLS
-344 GSGVGL
+344 GADFGL
-350 RFNNDRLSFPTNG
+350 KFNNERPTFSTNG
-363 SVEYNE
+363 SIKYDES
-369 KVLGEAEVTSEEG
+369 VLGEAEVISKEG

-388 RKGYGLR
+388 REGYGLL
-395 SEIRQ
+395 SEIRSL
-400 YQDSVKKAVVTAD
+400 QDSVKKAAVTAD
-413 KDIKIKGKKSGVSY
+413 KDIVLKGKKSGVSY

-438 KNSNIQISSDNIGLS
+438 KNSNIHISSDNIGLS
-453 VGGSTNGVDNKTY
+453 VGGSASGRVNKNY
-466 LRGEANFDA
+466 LRGEANFKA
-475 SNGSIDIYGQKSG
+475 LNGSIDVYGQKSG
-488 IVADNSQ
+488 IVADNTAIKQKTSGP
-495 VSIRKKLDGKV
+495 VIWGYL
-506 TMVNG
+506 
-511 AYFADVNITAKDA
+511 AEVNIAAKNS

-536 AKNTLKNTLSD
+536 AKNTLSNVG
-547 IELKDSALPEDVNL
+547 LKDSELLEDAANL
-561 NLKVTSQGTINVL
+561 NLNVTSQGSINVL
-574 GGKAGIMATAVKDK
+574 GGKAGIMATAVKD
-588 FVKDEFD
+588 EFD
-595 NEVLNTLSIDFGSK
+595 NKVLNTLSIDFGSK
-609 VNLTANGDIAV
+609 VNLTANSDIAV

-635 DITSKNGNILIGA
+635 DITSDNGNVLIGA
-648 TNTNT
+648 TDTNTN
-653 EKESNTAAV
+653 KVSNTAAV
-662 YAENGANTQSTVNI
+662 YAENGANTETTVNLK
-676 NAGNGVVSVLSGN
+676 AGNGVVTVLSGN

-698 GTINVDGAVNINANY
+698 GTIKVDGAVNINANY
-713 FADESATRSAGED
+713 FNGEQLTRSSGD
-726 VHLAVV
+726 NVHLAVV
-732 AGVKSPEEGQNGKGL
+732 AGLKSKDETENGT
-747 VDINL
+747 
-752 KGDVGLV
+752 GLV

-781 EVDIKRESGNGA
+781 KVDIRRESGNGA

-823 DYMDADKKNGNS
+823 DYMDASAEHGNS

-842 YEIEDSGKVDLI
+842 YKIENNGTVKLKLDE
-854 LGDGSRWNVDGQS
+854 GSRWNVNGQS
-867 WVTTINAGKNTV
+867 WVTEIDAADNSI
-879 IDLTGAVT
+879 IDLTGAQT
-887 DRNTSAHALTIGTL
+887 DRNTSAHALTVGTL
-901 NGDANFRMN
+901 KGNANFRMN

-924 KNSNGEYNVILDD
+924 KNSYGEYNVILDD

-988 NDDYNGTEFGEVKP
+988 NNDYNGGIEFGEVKP

-1071 ARYINGEEDQGMWV
+1071 ARYINGEEEQGMWV

-1132 TSYSNIS
+1132 TSYSNIG

-1284 KDKTSDGNWSTLSY
+1284 KDKTSDGNWSTISY

-1304 YDVGFGFATQLSKAS
+1304 YDVGFGFATKMSKNS
-1319 YAFMDFEKSFGH
+1319 YAFMDFEKSFGN
-1331 DNDETYQINAGV
+1331 DNDETYQINVGM

>member
-1 MKKKTLLA
+1 MKKKQMLA
-9 TLVMLSILNGN
+9 MLVMLSLLQGS
-20 VFAESVK
+20 VYAAEV
-27 PDNYDDFFENG
+27 NTGTYTYNDFYEYSDEGTKQTQIKDAG
-38 ENQVQISKNGN
+38 E
-49 YTFKNG
+49 YTFVNG

-62 LEKDDGAQAI
+62 LENDKGAQAI
-72 IHHSGTNKDNI
+72 IHHSGTKDNI

-91 NNEKRSQFILKGVS
+91 NDKNHSQFILKGES
-105 SEKILND
+105 DINILKENINKPNEPTG
-112 CVDAK
+112 A
-117 GIIDD
+117 
-122 NDGLLLFTKN
+122 LFTLN

-137 AYDYSQTT
+137 AYDYSETNINAQ
-145 ISTKN
+145 N
-150 TDIWLTGTFINGIAS
+150 TDIWLTGTFMNGIS
-165 NDKYYATGKEYT
+165 SDESY
-177 FNINFNV
+177 NFNGMV
-184 EGNNSTNFNIYGNMF
+184 YTHDIKFTVDGNNSTNFNIHGNMF
-199 TGINAGDC
+199 TGINAGDN
-207 GKYSFNN
+207 GKYNFDN
-214 LNDFNIVNTYRP
+214 LNNFNIINTYQP
-226 QEPQK
+226 TK
-231 VNSNQVGI
+231 VQSNQIGI

-280 VSVNDKFTLTS
+280 VSVNDEFTLTS

-330 GYLNLKAKNNINLS
+330 GYLNLKAINNINLS

-350 RFNNDRLSFPTNG
+350 RFNNERPTFPTNG
-363 SVEYNE
+363 SVEYDKN
-369 KVLGEAEVTSEEG
+369 VLGEAEVTSEEG

-388 RKGYGLR
+388 REGYGLR

-400 YQDSVKKAVVTAD
+400 YQDSVKKAAVTAD
-413 KDIKIKGKKSGVSY
+413 KDIVLKGKKSGVSY

-438 KNSNIQISSDNIGLS
+438 KNSNIHISSDNIGLS
-453 VGGSTNGVDNKTY
+453 VGGSASGMVNENY
-466 LRGEANFDA
+466 LRGKANFDA
-475 SNGSIDIYGQKSG
+475 LNGTIDIYGQKSG

-495 VSIRKKLDGKV
+495 VTVIKKLDGTNTRFK
-506 TMVNG
+506 G

-536 AKNTLKNTLSD
+536 AKNTLSNVGLNS
-547 IELKDSALPEDVNL
+547 SGLPEDAANL
-561 NLKVTSQGTINVL
+561 NLNVTSQGSINVL
-574 GGKAGIMATAVKDK
+574 GGKAGIMATAVKD
-588 FVKDEFD
+588 EFD
-595 NEVLNTLSIDFGSK
+595 NKVLNTLSIDFGSK

-648 TNTNT
+648 TDTNT
-653 EKESNTAAV
+653 EKSSNTAAV

-713 FADESATRSAGED
+713 FNGEQLTRSSGD
-726 VHLAVV
+726 NVHLAVV
-732 AGVKSPEEGQNGKGL
+732 AGLKSEDETEN
-747 VDINL
+747 VT
-752 KGDVGLV
+752 GLV

-781 EVDIKRESGNGA
+781 KVDISRASGNGS
-793 LVVNGD
+793 LIVTGD
-799 VLAGNGGTV
+799 ILAGNGGEV
-808 SLDMGKN
+808 NLDIGKN
-815 GVLTGRID
+815 GMLTGRID
-823 DYMDADKKNGNS
+823 DYMDASDEHGNS

-842 YEIEDSGKVDLI
+842 YEIKDSGKVDLK

-879 IDLTGAVT
+879 IDLTGAAT
-887 DRNTSAHALTIGTL
+887 DRNTTAHALTIGTL

-1002 GTEAVDKFFK
+1002 GTEAVDDFFK
-1012 GEESTIN
+1012 EEESTIDMLN
-1019 KLADSESTL
+1019 DSESTL

-1132 TSYSNIS
+1132 TSYSNIG

-1284 KDKTSDGNWSTLSY
+1284 KDKTSDGNWSTISY

-1304 YDVGFGFATQLSKAS
+1304 YDIGLGFATMMSKNS
-1319 YAFMDFEKSFGH
+1319 YAFVDLEKSFGN
-1331 DNDETYQINAGV
+1331 DNDETYQINVGM

>member
-1 MKKKTLLA
+1 MDEMKKKRMLA
-9 TLVMLSILNGN
+9 TLVMLSLLQGS
-20 VFAESVK
+20 VYAAEVNK
-27 PDNYDDFFENG
+27 GTYNDFYEYSG
-38 ENQVQISKNGN
+38 EGTKQTQIKDAGE
-49 YTFKNG
+49 YTFVNG

-83 NKITINVG
+83 SKITINVG

-105 SEKILND
+105 SKNILQENINKPNEPSG
-112 CVDAK
+112 A
-117 GIIDD
+117 
-122 NDGLLLFTKN
+122 LFTLN

-137 AYDYSQTT
+137 AYDYSETN
-145 ISTKN
+145 INAKN
-150 TDIWLTGTFINGIAS
+150 TDICLTGTFMNGIS
-165 NDKYYATGKEYT
+165 NDESY
-177 FNINFNV
+177 NFNGMV
-184 EGNNSTNFNIYGNMF
+184 YTHDIKFTVDGNNSTNFNIYGNMF
-199 TGINAGDC
+199 TGINAGDN
-207 GKYSFNN
+207 GKYNFDN
-214 LNDFNIVNTYRP
+214 LNNFNIINTYQP
-226 QEPQK
+226 TK
-231 VNSNQVGI
+231 VQSNQMGI
-239 WLRCDTQVDIDA
+239 YLRSGTQMDIDA

-258 VNGSDETVF
+258 LNGSDETVF
-267 GSAFRVANGSKLN
+267 GIAFNIINGSKLN
-280 VSVNDKFTLTS
+280 VSVNDEFTLTS
-291 SKIGIQN
+291 SKRGLYN
-298 AASYAY
+298 NASYAY
-304 INADSINIYATGDD
+304 INAGTVNIYATGNVYEAADD
-318 AYTSYG
+318 DSPRYG
-324 AVLQGG
+324 AIMQGS
-330 GYLNLKAKNNINLS
+330 GYLNLKAINNINLS
-344 GSGVGL
+344 GAEFGL
-350 RFNNDRLSFPTNG
+350 IFNRESPNFPG
-363 SVEYNE
+363 SVEHDE
-369 KVLGEAEVTSEEG
+369 SVLGEAEVTSKKG

-388 RKGYGLR
+388 REGYGLL

-400 YQDSVKKAVVTAD
+400 HQDSVKKAVVTAD

-427 YAASRMLDVTS
+427 YAASRNLDVTS
-438 KNSNIQISSDNIGLS
+438 KHSNIQISSDNIGLS
-453 VGGSTNGVDNKTY
+453 VGGLAIRPIRKNY
-466 LRGEANFDA
+466 LRGEANFKA
-475 SNGSIDIYGQKSG
+475 LNGSIDVYGQNSG
-488 IVADNSQ
+488 IVADNTA
-495 VSIRKKLDGKV
+495 IKLKTSRPVIGGYLA
-506 TMVNG
+506 N
-511 AYFADVNITAKDA
+511 VNIAAKNS

-536 AKNTLKNTLSD
+536 AKNTLSD
-547 IELKDSALPEDVNL
+547 VGLNSSGLPEDAANL
-561 NLKVTSQGTINVL
+561 NLNVTSQGSINVL
-574 GGKAGIMATAVKDK
+574 GGKAGIMATAVKD
-588 FVKDEFD
+588 EFD
-595 NEVLNTLSIDFGSK
+595 NKVLNTLSIDFGSK

-635 DITSKNGNILIGA
+635 DITSDNGNVLIGA
-648 TNTNT
+648 TDTNTN
-653 EKESNTAAV
+653 KVSNTAAV
-662 YAENGANTQSTVNI
+662 YAENGANTETTVNLK
-676 NAGNGVVSVLSGN
+676 ADNGVVTVLSGN

-698 GTINVDGAVNINANY
+698 GTIKVDGAVNINANY
-713 FADESATRSAGED
+713 FNGEQLTRSNGDD

-732 AGVKSPEEGQNGKGL
+732 AGLKSKDETQN
-747 VDINL
+747 VT
-752 KGDVGLV
+752 GLV

-781 EVDIKRESGNGA
+781 KVDISRASGNGS
-793 LVVNGD
+793 LIVTGD
-799 VLAGNGGTV
+799 ILAGNGGEV
-808 SLDMGKN
+808 NLDIGKN
-815 GVLTGRID
+815 GMLTGRID
-823 DYMDADKKNGNS
+823 DYMDASDEHGNS

-842 YEIEDSGKVDLI
+842 YEIKDSGKVDLK

-879 IDLTGAVT
+879 IDLTGAAT
-887 DRNTSAHALTIGTL
+887 DRNTTAHALTIGTL

-963 VVVYNAGAFDVK
+963 VVVYNAGAFDVR

-988 NDDYNGTEFGEVKP
+988 NDDYNGTKFGEVKP
-1002 GTEAVDKFFK
+1002 GTEAVDDFFK
-1012 GEESTIN
+1012 GEESTIS

-1252 RIGKDFGEEKQ
+1252 RLGKDFGEEKQ

>member
-1 MKKKTLLA
+1 MRKKSALA
-9 TLVMLSILNGN
+9 TLVMLSLLNGN
-20 VFAESVK
+20 VFAESVELG
-27 PDNYDDFFENG
+27 NYDDFFKKNVTG
-38 ENQVQISKNGN
+38 KNQVQISENGN

-55 ASIINTD
+55 ASITNTD
-62 LEKDDGAQAI
+62 INNKDGAQAI
-72 IHHSGTNKDNI
+72 ISHEGTYDKI
-83 NKITINVG
+83 SKITINVG
-91 NNEKRSQFILKGVS
+91 NNEKRSRFILKGVS
-105 SEKILND
+105 SKNILNE
-112 CVDAK
+112 CVEAE
-117 GIIDD
+117 GIRDD
-122 NDGLLLFTKN
+122 NGGTLLFTLN

-145 ISTKN
+145 INTKN

-165 NDKYYATGKEYT
+165 NDEYYATGKEYT

-239 WLRCDTQVDIDA
+239 WLRSDTQLKIDA

-258 VNGSDETVF
+258 VNGSDETFF
-267 GSAFRVANGSKLN
+267 GSAFRIANDSKLN

-291 SKIGIQN
+291 SKIGIEN
-298 AASYAY
+298 AAYAY
-304 INADSINIYATGDD
+304 INAGTVNIYATGDVYEAAD
-318 AYTSYG
+318 DDSPRYG
-324 AVLQGG
+324 AIMQGS
-330 GYLNLKAKNNINLS
+330 GYLNLKAINNINLS
-344 GSGVGL
+344 GAEFGL
-350 RFNNDRLSFPTNG
+350 KFNRERPDFPG
-363 SVEYNE
+363 SVEDDE
-369 KVLGEAEVTSEEG
+369 SVLGEAEVTSEKG

-388 RKGYGLR
+388 REGYGLL

-400 YQDSVKKAVVTAD
+400 YQKSVKKSVVTAD

-427 YAASRMLDVTS
+427 YAASRNLDVTS
-438 KNSNIQISSDNIGLS
+438 KHSNIQISSDNIGLS
-453 VGGSTNGVDNKTY
+453 VGGSVSAIVNENY

-488 IVADNSQ
+488 IVADNTA
-495 VSIRKKLDGKV
+495 IKLKTGRPVKW
-506 TMVNG
+506 G
-511 AYFADVNITAKDA
+511 YLADVNIAAKNS

-536 AKNTLKNTLSD
+536 AKNTLSNVGLNS
-547 IELKDSALPEDVNL
+547 SGLPEDAKNL
-561 NLKVTSQGTINVL
+561 NLNVTSQGSINVL
-574 GGKAGIMATAVKDK
+574 GGKAGIMATAVKD
-588 FVKDEFD
+588 EFD
-595 NEVLNTLSIDFGSK
+595 NKVLNTLSIDFGSK

-635 DITSKNGNILIGA
+635 DITSDNGNVLIGA
-648 TNTNT
+648 TDTNTN
-653 EKESNTAAV
+653 KVSNTAAV
-662 YAENGANTQSTVNI
+662 YAENGANTETTVNLK
-676 NAGNGVVSVLSGN
+676 ADNGVVTVLSGN

-698 GTINVDGAVNINANY
+698 GTIKVDGAVNINANY
-713 FADESATRSAGED
+713 FNGEQLTRSNGDD

-732 AGVKSPEEGQNGKGL
+732 AGLKSKDETQN
-747 VDINL
+747 VT
-752 KGDVGLV
+752 GLV

-781 EVDIKRESGNGA
+781 KVDISRASGNGS
-793 LVVNGD
+793 LIVTGD
-799 VLAGNGGTV
+799 ILAGNGGEV
-808 SLDMGKN
+808 NLDIGKN
-815 GVLTGRID
+815 GMLTGRID
-823 DYMDADKKNGNS
+823 DYMDASAEHGNS

-842 YEIEDSGKVDLI
+842 YKIENNGTVKLKLDE
-854 LGDGSRWNVDGQS
+854 GSRWNVNGQS
-867 WVTTINAGKNTV
+867 WVTEIDAADNSI
-879 IDLTGAVT
+879 IDLTGAQT
-887 DRNTSAHALTIGTL
+887 DRNTSAHALTVGTL
-901 NGDANFRMN
+901 KGNANFRMN

-954 DNGNVNFKN
+954 DNADVNFKN

-975 YKVGKDAYEGHLE
+975 YKVGKDDYENHNE
-988 NDDYNGTEFGEVKP
+988 NNIYNGGKEFDEVKP
-1002 GTEAVDKFFK
+1002 GTVAVDKFFK

-1284 KDKTSDGNWSTLSY
+1284 KDKTSDGNWSTISY

>member
-1 MKKKTLLA
+1 MRKKSALA
-9 TLVMLSILNGN
+9 TLVMLSLLNGN
-20 VFAESVK
+20 VFAESVI
-27 PDNYDDFFENG
+27 PGNYDGFFEKNVIG
-38 ENQVQISKNGN
+38 ENQVQISENGN

-55 ASIINTD
+55 ASITNTDLDTNTD
-62 LEKDDGAQAI
+62 LENYDGAKAI
-72 IHHSGTNKDNI
+72 IHHGGTENNINKI

-91 NNEKRSQFILKGVS
+91 NDKNHSQFILKGVS
-105 SEKILND
+105 SENILQKYIKKENPTSG
-112 CVDAK
+112 A
-117 GIIDD
+117 
-122 NDGLLLFTKN
+122 LFTLN

-137 AYDYSQTT
+137 AYDYSETNINAQ
-145 ISTKN
+145 N
-150 TDIWLTGTFINGIAS
+150 TDIWLTGTFMNGIS
-165 NDKYYATGKEYT
+165 SDDSYNVEGKVYT
-177 FNINFNV
+177 HDIKFNID
-184 EGNNSTNFNIYGNMF
+184 GNNSTNFNIYGNMF
-199 TGINAGDC
+199 TGINAGDH
-207 GKYSFNN
+207 GEYNFDKLNN
-214 LNDFNIVNTYRP
+214 FNIINTYTYQP
-226 QEPQK
+226 TK
-231 VNSNQVGI
+231 VQSNQTGI
-239 WLRCDTQVDIDA
+239 WLRCDTQVNIDA

-258 VNGSDETVF
+258 ANGSDETVF

-291 SKIGIQN
+291 SKIGIEN
-298 AASYAY
+298 GASYAY
-304 INADSINIYATGDD
+304 INADTVNIYATGDD
-318 AYTSYG
+318 AYTSHG

-330 GYLNLKAKNNINLS
+330 GYLNLKAINNINLS

-350 RFNNDRLSFPTNG
+350 RFNNDRLSFSTDD
-363 SVEYNE
+363 SIEYDKN
-369 KVLGEAEVTSEEG
+369 VLGEAEVTSEKG

-388 RKGYGLR
+388 RKGYGLL
-395 SEIRQ
+395 SEIRSL
-400 YQDSVKKAVVTAD
+400 QDSVKKAVVTAD
-413 KDIKIKGKKSGVSY
+413 KDIEIKGKKSGVSY
-427 YAASRMLDVTS
+427 DAASRNLDVTS
-438 KNSNIQISSDNIGLS
+438 KHSNIQISSDNIGLS
-453 VGGSTNGVDNKTY
+453 VGGSAISEISKNY
-466 LRGEANFDA
+466 LRGEANFKA
-475 SNGSIDIYGQKSG
+475 LNGSIDIYGQNSG
-488 IVADNSQ
+488 IVADNTA
-495 VSIRKKLDGKV
+495 IKERKFLPARRG
-506 TMVNG
+506 
-511 AYFADVNITAKDA
+511 YFANVNITAKDA
-524 VNIVGTDDYGIQ
+524 VNIVGKDDYGIQ
-536 AKNTLKNTLSD
+536 AKNTLSD
-547 IELKDSALPEDVNL
+547 IDLIDSELPKDVNL
-561 NLKVTSQGTINVL
+561 NLNVTSQGTINVL

-588 FVKDEFD
+588 FD
-595 NEVLNTLSIDFGSK
+595 NEVLNTLSNTDFGSK

-653 EKESNTAAV
+653 EKLSNTAAV
-662 YAENGANTQSTVNI
+662 YAENGAKTQSTVIQSTVNI
-676 NAGNGVVSVLSGN
+676 NAGNGVVSILSGN

-713 FADESATRSAGED
+713 FNGEQLTRSSGD
-726 VHLAVV
+726 NVHLAVV
-732 AGVKSPEEGQNGKGL
+732 AGLKSKDETENGT
-747 VDINL
+747 
-752 KGDVGLV
+752 GLV

-781 EVDIKRESGNGA
+781 KVDIRRESGNGA

-823 DYMDADKKNGNS
+823 DYMDASAEHGKS

-842 YEIEDSGKVDLI
+842 YVIEKNGTVKLKLDE
-854 LGDGSRWNVDGQS
+854 GSRWNVNGQS
-867 WVTTINAGKNTV
+867 WVTEIDAADNSI
-879 IDLTGAVT
+879 IDLTGAQT
-887 DRNTSAHALTIGTL
+887 DRNTSAHALTVGTL
-901 NGDANFRMN
+901 KGNANFRMN

-937 AVTSEEIGE
+937 AVTTAEIGK

-954 DNGNVNFKN
+954 DNADVNFKN

-975 YKVGKDAYEGHLE
+975 YKVGKDDYENHNE
-988 NDDYNGTEFGEVKP
+988 NDIYNGGKKFDEIKP
-1002 GTEAVDKFFK
+1002 GSDAVKDFFDDKEEGIETFAN
-1012 GEESTIN
+1012 EESKI
-1019 KLADSESTL
+1019 
-1028 TNYKIVDVHSR
+1028 TNYKIIDVHSR
-1039 ELNNTGKTIVG
+1039 ELNNTGKTIAN
-1050 MSRANYSNAIYMD
+1050 MSRANYSSAIYMD

-1071 ARYINGEEDQGMWV
+1071 ARYINNEEDEGMWV

-1090 RIGKDNAFRSQNTMY
+1090 RIGKDDAFRSQNTMY

-1144 DRYGLWL
+1144 DSYGLWL

-1163 DYVAKWGHLKNDFG
+1163 DYVAKWGHLSNDFELYNTRG
-1177 IYAAGVKDK
+1177 KV
-1186 ITGDYS
+1186 TGDYS

-1201 YGRKKDIGNDWYI
+1201 YGRKKDIGSDWYF
-1214 EPQAQLQLARVTGAD
+1214 EPQVQAQLARVTGAD
-1229 YVTNQNT
+1229 YTTSQGT

-1269 ADVMHEFLGDQDISL
+1269 ADVLHEFLGDQDISL

>member
-9 TLVMLSILNGN
+9 TLVMISLLQGNVYAGKIAPGTYEDEYKYTHPSNTAGFTIDTAGDYDFKGGLIIDRNISNLPSAYKTALIGEISNATKKNELTITIGGEEQNNRVKMQLTNTTTGSVLNRDIIRVGGDSGDYSNIININLKNADMFINGRYNGGIVVNNIDRSNTNGCINILGDGKSSLNITGEMHKGIHVNTFGNLSIKGI
-20 VFAESVK
+20 
-27 PDNYDDFFENG
+27 DN
-38 ENQVQISKNGN
+38 
-49 YTFKNG
+49 
-55 ASIINTD
+55 III
-62 LEKDDGAQAI
+62 K
-72 IHHSGTNKDNI
+72 KDNI
-83 NKITINVG
+83 LEEKYYNGNLLGADDYAAIDAEESGKSEIEANNLVITG
-91 NNEKRSQFILKGVS
+91 NNLKENEKAFYAGIRTGNEGVPEKSELFIKINKNMNIDSVVYGIYNNGVGDYSADTIYIKANAIINNEHWTGKPQYIGGEAVNTKG
-105 SEKILND
+105 ILNLT
-112 CVDAK
+112 A
-117 GIIDD
+117 
-122 NDGLLLFTKN
+122 N
-132 NNIIN
+132 NNMTLIGELVGLNIFGGSVKSTSESDESEFQDNIGTTYVKAVNGKLNIIGELEN
-137 AYDYSQTT
+137 GVYSQMQPYQDGIKTAELKAG
-145 ISTKN
+145 ST
-150 TDIWLTGTFINGIAS
+150 
-165 NDKYYATGKEYT
+165 
-177 FNINFNV
+177 V
-184 EGNNSTNFNIYGNMF
+184 NIYGKEN
-199 TGINAGDC
+199 
-207 GKYSFNN
+207 
-214 LNDFNIVNTYRP
+214 
-226 QEPQK
+226 
-231 VNSNQVGI
+231 
-239 WLRCDTQVDIDA
+239 
-251 DNLYIGG
+251 G
-258 VNGSDETVF
+258 VYYQPGS
-267 GSAFRVANGSKLN
+267 R
-280 VSVNDKFTLTS
+280 
-291 SKIGIQN
+291 
-298 AASYAY
+298 
-304 INADSINIYATGDD
+304 
-318 AYTSYG
+318 
-324 AVLQGG
+324 
-330 GYLNLKAKNNINLS
+330 NLS
-344 GSGVGL
+344 
-350 RFNNDRLSFPTNG
+350 
-363 SVEYNE
+363 
-369 KVLGEAEVTSEEG
+369 
-382 SIFIEG
+382 II
-388 RKGYGLR
+388 
-395 SEIRQ
+395 
-400 YQDSVKKAVVTAD
+400 
-413 KDIKIKGKKSGVSY
+413 
-427 YAASRMLDVTS
+427 
-438 KNSNIQISSDNIGLS
+438 SDN
-453 VGGSTNGVDNKTY
+453 D
-466 LRGEANFDA
+466 
-475 SNGSIDIYGQKSG
+475 
-488 IVADNSQ
+488 
-495 VSIRKKLDGKV
+495 
-506 TMVNG
+506 
-511 AYFADVNITAKDA
+511 DVNITSDGTAFDGDNRSYSSVMWSNLRSNVNVNA
-524 VNIVGTDDYGIQ
+524 ENGSVNIIGGKNGLLLDNNKIKGESGGKYYYGGYYNTMDINAGKSVNISGGEEFGIQ
-536 AKNTLKNTLSD
+536 ILNKLANDDITMNIPEKTDKTAYLNITSKGIVNVSGAKAGIMASSVKTSYSNKLNTLKNTD
-547 IELKDSALPEDVNL
+547 YKTNAVINAADDV
-561 NLKVTSQGTINVL
+561 V
-574 GGKAGIMATAVKDK
+574 
-588 FVKDEFD
+588 
-595 NEVLNTLSIDFGSK
+595 
-609 VNLTANGDIAV
+609 V

-635 DITSKNGNILIGA
+635 DITSTNGNVLIGA
-648 TNTNT
+648 TDTNT
-653 EKESNTAAV
+653 EKASNTAAV
-662 YAENGANTQSTVNI
+662 YAENGANTQTTVNI
-676 NAGNGVVSVLSGN
+676 KADNGVVNVLSGN

-732 AGVKSPEEGQNGKGL
+732 AGLKSAGEKQNGE
-747 VDINL
+747 
-752 KGDVGLV
+752 GLV

-781 EVDIKRESGNGA
+781 KVKIKRESGNGA

-808 SLDMGKN
+808 ILDMGKN

-823 DYMDADKKNGNS
+823 DYMDADEKNGNS

-842 YEIEDSGKVDLI
+842 DVIEKNGTVNLKLDE
-854 LGDGSRWNVDGQS
+854 GSRWNVNGQS
-867 WVTTINAGKNTV
+867 WVTVIDADDNSI
-879 IDLTGAVT
+879 IDLTGAQT
-887 DRNTSAHALTIGTL
+887 DRNTSAHALTVGTL
-901 NGDANFRMN
+901 NGNANFRMN

-988 NDDYNGTEFGEVKP
+988 NDDYNGTKFGEAKP
-1002 GTEAVDKFFK
+1002 GTEAVDNFFK

-1132 TSYSNIS
+1132 TSYSNIG

-1284 KDKTSDGNWSTLSY
+1284 KDKTSDGNWSTISY

-1304 YDVGFGFATQLSKAS
+1304 YDVGFGFATKMSKNS
-1319 YAFMDFEKSFGH
+1319 YAFMDFEKSFGN

-1343 QWSF
+1343 QWTF

>member
-27 PDNYDDFFENG
+27 PDNYDDFFEKNVTG
-38 ENQVQISKNGN
+38 ENQVQISENGN

-55 ASIINTD
+55 ASITNTD
-62 LEKDDGAQAI
+62 LENDEGAQAI

-83 NKITINVG
+83 SKITINVG

-122 NDGLLLFTKN
+122 NKGSLLFTKN

-145 ISTKN
+145 INTKN

-165 NDKYYATGKEYT
+165 DDKYYATGMEYT
-177 FNINFNV
+177 KNINFNV
-184 EGNNSTNFNIYGNMF
+184 KGNNSTNFNIYGNMF

-214 LNDFNIVNTYRP
+214 LNDFNIVNTYK
-226 QEPQK
+226 PQK

-239 WLRCDTQVDIDA
+239 WLRSDTQVKIGA

-258 VNGSDETVF
+258 ANGSDETVF

-304 INADSINIYATGDD
+304 INADTVNIYATGDD

-330 GYLNLKAKNNINLS
+330 GYLNLKAINNINLS

-350 RFNNDRLSFPTNG
+350 RFNNDRLSFSTNG
-363 SVEYNE
+363 SVEYDKN
-369 KVLGEAEVTSEEG
+369 VLGEAEVTSEEG

-400 YQDSVKKAVVTAD
+400 YQDSVKKAAVTAD
-413 KDIKIKGKKSGVSY
+413 KDVVIKGKKSGVSY

-453 VGGSTNGVDNKTY
+453 VGGSTNGVDNETY

-495 VSIRKKLDGKV
+495 VSIRKKLDDKL

-536 AKNTLKNTLSD
+536 AKNTLSNVKLNS
-547 IELKDSALPEDVNL
+547 SGLPEDANL
-561 NLKVTSQGTINVL
+561 NLNVTSQGTINVL
-574 GGKAGIMATAVKDK
+574 GGEAGIMATAVKD
-588 FVKDEFD
+588 EFKND
-595 NEVLNTLSIDFGSK
+595 VFNKLTSTEFGSK
-609 VNLTANGDIAV
+609 VNLKAADDVVV
-620 QGGDYGVIAFENSNV
+620 QGGGYGVIAFENSNV
-635 DITSKNGNILIGA
+635 NITSDNGNVLIGA
-648 TNTNT
+648 TDTNTN
-653 EKESNTAAV
+653 KVSNTAAV
-662 YAENGANTQSTVNI
+662 YAENGANTKSTVNI
-676 NAGNGVVSVLSGN
+676 NAANGVVTVLSGN

-698 GTINVDGAVNINANY
+698 GTIKVDGAVNINANY
-713 FADESATRSAGED
+713 FKGEQLTRSNGDD

-732 AGVKSPEEGQNGKGL
+732 AGLKSKDEEHNGTGL
-747 VDINL
+747 VDIHL
-752 KGDVGLV
+752 T
-759 DINLK
+759 

-823 DYMDADKKNGNS
+823 DYMDADKKKGNS

-842 YEIEDSGKVDLI
+842 YEIENNGTVNLKLDE
-854 LGDGSRWNVDGQS
+854 GSRWNVNGQS
-867 WVTTINAGKNTV
+867 WVTEIDAADNSI
-879 IDLTGAVT
+879 IDLTGAQT
-887 DRNTSAHALTIGTL
+887 DRNTSAHALTVGTL
-901 NGDANFRMN
+901 KGNANFRMN

-924 KNSNGEYNVILDD
+924 KNSKGEYNVILDD
-937 AVTSEEIGE
+937 AVTTAEIGK

-954 DNGNVNFKN
+954 DNADVNFKN

-975 YKVGKDAYEGHLE
+975 YKVGKDDYENHNE
-988 NDDYNGTEFGEVKP
+988 NDIYNGGKEFDEVKP
-1002 GTEAVDKFFK
+1002 GTVAVDKFFK

-1284 KDKTSDGNWSTLSY
+1284 KDKTSDGNWSTISY

-1304 YDVGFGFATQLSKAS
+1304 YDVGFGFATKMSKNS
-1319 YAFMDFEKSFGH
+1319 YAFMDFEKSFGN
-1331 DNDETYQINAGV
+1331 DNDETYQINVGM

>member
-1 MKKKTLLA
+1 MDEMKKKQMLA
-9 TLVMLSILNGN
+9 TLVMLSLLQGS
-20 VFAESVK
+20 VYAAEV
-27 PDNYDDFFENG
+27 NTGTYTYNDFYEYSDEGTKQTQIKDAG
-38 ENQVQISKNGN
+38 E
-49 YTFKNG
+49 YTFVNG

-62 LEKDDGAQAI
+62 LENDKGAQAI
-72 IHHSGTNKDNI
+72 IHHSGTKDNI

-91 NNEKRSQFILKGVS
+91 NDKNHSQFILKGES
-105 SEKILND
+105 DINILKENINKPNEPTG
-112 CVDAK
+112 A
-117 GIIDD
+117 
-122 NDGLLLFTKN
+122 LFTLN

-137 AYDYSQTT
+137 AYDYSETNINAQ
-145 ISTKN
+145 N
-150 TDIWLTGTFINGIAS
+150 TDIWLTGTFMNGIS
-165 NDKYYATGKEYT
+165 SDESYNFQGKVYT
-177 FNINFNV
+177 HDIKFTV
-184 EGNNSTNFNIYGNMF
+184 DGNNSTNFNIYGNMF
-199 TGINAGDC
+199 TGINAGDN
-207 GKYSFNN
+207 GKYNFDN
-214 LNDFNIVNTYRP
+214 LNNFNIINTYQP
-226 QEPQK
+226 TK
-231 VNSNQVGI
+231 VQSNQIGI
-239 WLRCDTQVDIDA
+239 WLRSDTQVNIDA

-258 VNGSDETVF
+258 VNGSDETFF
-267 GSAFRVANGSKLN
+267 GSAFRIANGSKLN

-291 SKIGIQN
+291 SKIGIDN

-304 INADSINIYATGDD
+304 INADTVNIYATGDD
-318 AYTSYG
+318 ASERYG
-324 AVLQGG
+324 AILQGG
-330 GYLNLKAKNNINLS
+330 GYLNLKAINNINLS

-350 RFNNDRLSFPTNG
+350 RFNFEGPTFPTNG
-363 SVEYNE
+363 SVEYYE

-388 RKGYGLR
+388 REGYGLL
-395 SEIRQ
+395 SEIRSS
-400 YQDSVKKAVVTAD
+400 QDSVKKAAVTAD
-413 KDIKIKGKKSGVSY
+413 KDIVLKGKKSGVSY

-453 VGGSTNGVDNKTY
+453 VGGSASGRVNENY

-475 SNGSIDIYGQKSG
+475 LNGTIDIYGQKSG

-495 VSIRKKLDGKV
+495 VTVIKKLDGKN
-506 TMVNG
+506 TRFKG

-536 AKNTLKNTLSD
+536 AKNTLSNV
-547 IELKDSALPEDVNL
+547 ELNSSGLPEDANL
-561 NLKVTSQGTINVL
+561 NLNVTSQGTINVF
-574 GGKAGIMATAVKDK
+574 GGKAGIMATAVKD
-588 FVKDEFD
+588 EID
-595 NEVLNTLSIDFGSK
+595 NEVLKPLSNIDFGSK

-635 DITSKNGNILIGA
+635 DID
-648 TNTNT
+648 
-653 EKESNTAAV
+653 
-662 YAENGANTQSTVNI
+662 I

-752 KGDVGLV
+752 KGDV
-759 DINLK
+759 
-764 GDVTSSIY
+764 TSSIY
-772 GDIVGARGG
+772 GDIVGASGG
-781 EVDIKRESGNGA
+781 KVDISRASGNGS
-793 LVVNGD
+793 LIVTGD
-799 VLAGNGGTV
+799 ILAGNDGV
-808 SLDMGKN
+808 VNLDIGKN
-815 GVLTGRID
+815 GMLTGRID
-823 DYMDADKKNGNS
+823 DYMDAGDEHGKS

-842 YEIEDSGKVDLI
+842 DEIVDSGTVNLTI
-854 LGDGSRWNVDGQS
+854 REGSRWNVDGQS

-879 IDLTGAVT
+879 IDLTGAAT

-924 KNSNGEYNVILDD
+924 KNSNGEYNVILDE

-954 DNGNVNFKN
+954 DNADVNFKN

-988 NDDYNGTEFGEVKP
+988 NDDYNGKGFGEVKP
-1002 GTEAVDKFFK
+1002 GTEAVDDFFK

>member
-1 MKKKTLLA
+1 MKKKQMLA
-9 TLVMLSILNGN
+9 TLVMISLLQGNVYAGKITEGTYENEYIYTHPSNDSGITIDEADYYYFKGGLAVDRVASGSKETAIIGIADSADNADKELNITIGDINLDEKVKLNLKTHTESNFKKNSLIQVGGTGAFKNKINIQLENADMILNGKKYFGALIADN
-20 VFAESVK
+20 FYGNESSNGELIIKGDGNSNIYILGDMSRGIYTTGNTKLNIEKINDLVIKRNNAFDGADIRSGDETAISSISDVKSTISVNNLIIDGVDLEENQNAFYRGIYIGRSSLKPVSPNFELLVNENINIDSVVYGIVNEGDAKVKANNIFITAKKDVVDTDWLGRPEYGGGIAVDTAGVLDLNAENSIILYGQENALNIGTVILTTNAPTEFTEK
-27 PDNYDDFFENG
+27 FGNTYIKAENG
-38 ENQVQISKNGN
+38 EIVLYGEEGAGLISETQHNQKTIKTAIIESEKDIKIYGAEKGVWYNPGSRNLSVISENGN
-49 YTFKNG
+49 IEVE
-55 ASIINTD
+55 SLNTAFD
-62 LEKDDGAQAI
+62 ATVSGEKTISSENTRGI
-72 IHHSGTNKDNI
+72 VNI
-83 NKITINVG
+83 N
-91 NNEKRSQFILKGVS
+91 
-105 SEKILND
+105 
-112 CVDAK
+112 A
-117 GIIDD
+117 
-122 NDGLLLFTKN
+122 
-132 NNIIN
+132 
-137 AYDYSQTT
+137 
-145 ISTKN
+145 
-150 TDIWLTGTFINGIAS
+150 
-165 NDKYYATGKEYT
+165 
-177 FNINFNV
+177 
-184 EGNNSTNFNIYGNMF
+184 
-199 TGINAGDC
+199 
-207 GKYSFNN
+207 
-214 LNDFNIVNTYRP
+214 
-226 QEPQK
+226 
-231 VNSNQVGI
+231 
-239 WLRCDTQVDIDA
+239 
-251 DNLYIGG
+251 
-258 VNGSDETVF
+258 VNGSVSLS
-267 GSAFRVANGSKLN
+267 GLQNGLLIDNAINYNLSGKGIGY
-280 VSVNDKFTLTS
+280 FTT
-291 SKIGIQN
+291 
-298 AASYAY
+298 A
-304 INADSINIYATGDD
+304 
-318 AYTSYG
+318 
-324 AVLQGG
+324 
-330 GYLNLKAKNNINLS
+330 NLKAQNN
-344 GSGVGL
+344 
-350 RFNNDRLSFPTNG
+350 
-363 SVEYNE
+363 
-369 KVLGEAEVTSEEG
+369 
-382 SIFIEG
+382 IFIEG
-388 RKGYGLR
+388 L
-395 SEIRQ
+395 E
-400 YQDSVKKAVVTAD
+400 
-413 KDIKIKGKKSGVSY
+413 
-427 YAASRMLDVTS
+427 
-438 KNSNIQISSDNIGLS
+438 
-453 VGGSTNGVDNKTY
+453 
-466 LRGEANFDA
+466 E
-475 SNGSIDIYGQKSG
+475 
-488 IVADNSQ
+488 
-495 VSIRKKLDGKV
+495 
-506 TMVNG
+506 
-511 AYFADVNITAKDA
+511 
-524 VNIVGTDDYGIQ
+524 YGIKVSNSLSDTELDIEVDSDTG
-536 AKNTLKNTLSD
+536 KNT
-547 IELKDSALPEDVNL
+547 NL
-561 NLKVTSQGTINVL
+561 NVESQGTINVF
-574 GGKAGIMATAVKDK
+574 GGKAGIMATAS
-588 FVKDEFD
+588 
-595 NEVLNTLSIDFGSK
+595 NTDFGSK

-635 DITSKNGNILIGA
+635 DIDIK
-648 TNTNT
+648 
-653 EKESNTAAV
+653 
-662 YAENGANTQSTVNI
+662 

-689 KGLWASGKG
+689 KGLLASGKG
-698 GTINVDGAVNINANY
+698 ATINVDGAVNINANY
-713 FADESATRSAGED
+713 FNGEQLTRSSGD
-726 VHLAVV
+726 NVHLAVV
-732 AGVKSPEEGQNGKGL
+732 AGLKSEDKTQNCTGL
-747 VDINL
+747 VDI
-752 KGDVGLV
+752 D
-759 DINLK
+759 LK

-772 GDIVGARGG
+772 GDIVGAGG
-781 EVDIKRESGNGA
+781 GVVDISRASGNGA

-799 VLAGNGGTV
+799 VLAGNRGTV
-808 SLDMGKN
+808 RLDMGKN

-823 DYMDADKKNGNS
+823 DYMDASDEHGDS

-842 YEIEDSGKVDLI
+842 DEIVDNGTVNLTI
-854 LGDGSRWNVDGQS
+854 GEGSRWNVNGQS
-867 WVTTINAGKNTV
+867 WVTEIYAADNSI
-879 IDLTGAVT
+879 IDLTGAQT
-887 DRNTSAHALTIGTL
+887 DRNTSAHALTVGTL
-901 NGDANFRMN
+901 NGNANFRMN

-937 AVTSEEIGE
+937 AVTSEEIGK

-954 DNGNVNFKN
+954 DNADVNFKN

-988 NDDYNGTEFGEVKP
+988 NDVYNGTDFGEVKP

>member
-20 VFAESVK
+20 VFAESVE
-27 PDNYDDFFENG
+27 PGNHDDFFENG

-62 LEKDDGAQAI
+62 LKNDKGAQAI

-91 NNEKRSQFILKGVS
+91 NDKNHSLFILKGES
-105 SEKILND
+105 DINILQKYINKPNEPSG
-112 CVDAK
+112 A
-117 GIIDD
+117 
-122 NDGLLLFTKN
+122 LFTLN

-137 AYDYSQTT
+137 AYDYSKTNINAQ
-145 ISTKN
+145 N
-150 TDIWLTGTFINGIAS
+150 TDIWLTGTFMNGIS
-165 NDKYYATGKEYT
+165 SDESYDFDGKVDT
-177 FNINFNV
+177 HDIKFNID
-184 EGNNSTNFNIYGNMF
+184 GNNSTNFNIYGNMF
-199 TGINAGDC
+199 TGINAGDN
-207 GKYSFNN
+207 GKYNFDN
-214 LNDFNIVNTYRP
+214 LNNFNIINTYQP
-226 QEPQK
+226 TK
-231 VNSNQVGI
+231 VQSNQIGI
-239 WLRCDTQVDIDA
+239 WLRCDTQVNIDA

-258 VNGSDETVF
+258 ANGYDKTVF

-280 VSVNDKFTLTS
+280 VFVNDKFTLTS
-291 SKIGIQN
+291 SKIGIDN

-304 INADSINIYATGDD
+304 INADTVNIYATGDD
-318 AYTSYG
+318 ASERYG
-324 AVLQGG
+324 AILQGG
-330 GYLNLKAKNNINLS
+330 GYLNLKAINNINLS

-350 RFNNDRLSFPTNG
+350 RFNFERPTFPTNG
-363 SVEYNE
+363 SVEYYE
-369 KVLGEAEVTSEEG
+369 KVLGEAEVTSEEV

-388 RKGYGLR
+388 REGYGLL

-400 YQDSVKKAVVTAD
+400 HQDSQDSVKKAVVTAD
-413 KDIKIKGKKSGVSY
+413 KDIKIEGKKSGVSY
-427 YAASRMLDVTS
+427 YAASRNLDVTS
-438 KNSNIQISSDNIGLS
+438 KHSNIQISSDNIGLS
-453 VGGSTNGVDNKTY
+453 VGGSVSATVEESY
-466 LRGEANFDA
+466 LRGKANFDA
-475 SNGSIDIYGQKSG
+475 LNGSIDVYGQKSG

-495 VSIRKKLDGKV
+495 VNVIKELDGENTRFK
-506 TMVNG
+506 G
-511 AYFADVNITAKDA
+511 AYFANVNIMAKDA

-536 AKNTLKNTLSD
+536 AKNTLSD
-547 IELKDSALPEDVNL
+547 IELKDSELPKDVNL
-561 NLKVTSQGTINVL
+561 KLNVTSQGTINVF
-574 GGKAGIMATAVKDK
+574 GGDAGIMATALKDK
-588 FVKDEFD
+588 FNND
-595 NEVLNTLSIDFGSK
+595 VLNDLSNIDFGSK

-620 QGGDYGVIAFENSNV
+620 QGGGYGVIAFENSNV

-653 EKESNTAAV
+653 AKKSNTAAV
-662 YAENGANTQSTVNI
+662 YAENGAKTQSTVNI

-732 AGVKSPEEGQNGKGL
+732 AGLKSAGGKQNGE
-747 VDINL
+747 
-752 KGDVGLV
+752 GLV

-772 GDIVGARGG
+772 GDIVGASGG
-781 EVDIKRESGNGA
+781 KVKIKRESGNGA

-808 SLDMGKN
+808 SLEMGKN

-823 DYMDADKKNGNS
+823 DYMDASDEHGDS

-842 YEIEDSGKVDLI
+842 DVIEKNGTVNLKLDE
-854 LGDGSRWNVDGQS
+854 GSRWNVDGQS
-867 WVTTINAGKNTV
+867 WVTTINAGKNTF
-879 IDLTGAVT
+879 IDLTGAAT

-954 DNGNVNFKN
+954 DNNDVNFKN

-988 NDDYNGTEFGEVKP
+988 NNDYNGTGFGEVKP

>member
-1 MKKKTLLA
+1 MDEMKKKRMLA
-9 TLVMLSILNGN
+9 TLVMLSLLQGS
-20 VFAESVK
+20 VYAAEVNTGTYNDFYEYSGEGINQIQIK
-27 PDNYDDFFENG
+27 DDG
-38 ENQVQISKNGN
+38 E
-49 YTFKNG
+49 YTFVNG
-55 ASIINTD
+55 ASITNTD
-62 LEKDDGAQAI
+62 LGNDDGAQAI
-72 IHHSGTNKDNI
+72 IHHSGTKDNI

-91 NNEKRSQFILKGVS
+91 NDKNHSQFILKGES
-105 SEKILND
+105 DINILQENINKPNEPSG
-112 CVDAK
+112 A
-117 GIIDD
+117 
-122 NDGLLLFTKN
+122 LFTLN

-137 AYDYSQTT
+137 AYDYSETNINAQ
-145 ISTKN
+145 N
-150 TDIWLTGTFINGIAS
+150 TDIWLTGTFMNGIS
-165 NDKYYATGKEYT
+165 SDESYDFDGMVDTNDIK
-177 FNINFNV
+177 FNID
-184 EGNNSTNFNIYGNMF
+184 GNNSTNFNIYGNMF
-199 TGINAGDC
+199 TGINAGDN
-207 GKYSFNN
+207 GKYNFDN
-214 LNDFNIVNTYRP
+214 LNNFNIINTYQP
-226 QEPQK
+226 TK
-231 VNSNQVGI
+231 VQSNQIGI
-239 WLRCDTQVDIDA
+239 WLRCDTQVNIDA

-258 VNGSDETVF
+258 ANGSDETVF

-280 VSVNDKFTLTS
+280 VSVNDEFTLTS
-291 SKIGIQN
+291 SKIGIEN

-304 INADSINIYATGDD
+304 INAGTVNIYATGDD
-318 AYTSYG
+318 ASERYG
-324 AVLQGG
+324 AILQGG
-330 GYLNLKAKNNINLS
+330 GYLNLKAINNINLS

-350 RFNNDRLSFPTNG
+350 RFNNQGPTFPTNG
-363 SVEYNE
+363 SVEYDKN
-369 KVLGEAEVTSEEG
+369 VLGEAEVTSEEG

-388 RKGYGLR
+388 REGYGLL
-395 SEIRQ
+395 SEIRSS
-400 YQDSVKKAVVTAD
+400 QDSVKKAAVTAD
-413 KDIKIKGKKSGVSY
+413 KDIVLKGKKSGVSY

-438 KNSNIQISSDNIGLS
+438 KNSNIHISSDNIGLS
-453 VGGSTNGVDNKTY
+453 VGGSASGRVNENY

-495 VSIRKKLDGKV
+495 VNVIKKLDGINTRFK
-506 TMVNG
+506 G
-511 AYFADVNITAKDA
+511 AYFANVNITAKDA

-536 AKNTLKNTLSD
+536 AKNTLSD
-547 IELKDSALPEDVNL
+547 IELKDSALPKDVNL
-561 NLKVTSQGTINVL
+561 NLKVKSQGTINVF
-574 GGKAGIMATAVKDK
+574 GGKAGIMATAVKD
-588 FVKDEFD
+588 EFD
-595 NEVLNTLSIDFGSK
+595 NGVLNTLSNTNFGSK
-609 VNLTANGDIAV
+609 VNLNANGDIAV

-635 DITSKNGNILIGA
+635 DITSDNGNVLIGA
-648 TNTNT
+648 TDTNTN
-653 EKESNTAAV
+653 KVSNTAAV
-662 YAENGANTQSTVNI
+662 YAENGANTKSTVNI
-676 NAGNGVVSVLSGN
+676 NADNGVVTVLSGN

-713 FADESATRSAGED
+713 FNGEQLTRSSGD
-726 VHLAVV
+726 NVHLAVV
-732 AGVKSPEEGQNGKGL
+732 AGLKSKDETQN
-747 VDINL
+747 VT
-752 KGDVGLV
+752 GLV

-781 EVDIKRESGNGA
+781 KVDISRASGNGS
-793 LVVNGD
+793 LIVTGD
-799 VLAGNGGTV
+799 ILAGNGGEV
-808 SLDMGKN
+808 NLDIGKN
-815 GVLTGRID
+815 GMLTGRID
-823 DYMDADKKNGNS
+823 DYMDASDEHGNS

-842 YEIEDSGKVDLI
+842 YEIKDSGKVDLK

-879 IDLTGAVT
+879 IDLTGAAT
-887 DRNTSAHALTIGTL
+887 DRNTTAHALTIGTL

-954 DNGNVNFKN
+954 DNADVNFKN

-975 YKVGKDAYEGHLE
+975 YKVGKDDYENHNE
-988 NDDYNGTEFGEVKP
+988 NDIYNGGEKFDEIKP
-1002 GTEAVDKFFK
+1002 GSDAVKDFFEDKEEGIETFAN
-1012 GEESTIN
+1012 EESKI
-1019 KLADSESTL
+1019 
-1028 TNYKIVDVHSR
+1028 TNYKIIDVHSR
-1039 ELNNTGKTIVG
+1039 KLNDTGKTIAN

-1252 RIGKDFGEEKQ
+1252 RLGKDFGEEKQ

>member
-20 VFAESVK
+20 VFAESVE
-27 PDNYDDFFENG
+27 PGNHDDFFENG
-38 ENQVQISKNGN
+38 ENQVQISENGN

-62 LEKDDGAQAI
+62 KKNDKGAQAI

-91 NNEKRSQFILKGVS
+91 NDKNHSQFILKGES
-105 SEKILND
+105 DINILQKYINEENQPSG
-112 CVDAK
+112 A
-117 GIIDD
+117 
-122 NDGLLLFTKN
+122 LFTLN

-137 AYDYSQTT
+137 AYDYSETN
-145 ISTKN
+145 INAKN
-150 TDIWLTGTFINGIAS
+150 TDICLTGTFMNGIS
-165 NDKYYATGKEYT
+165 SDEEYHLDGDVYNNDIKFT
-177 FNINFNV
+177 V
-184 EGNNSTNFNIYGNMF
+184 DGNNSTNFYICGNMF
-199 TGINAGDC
+199 TGIYASDSSEYNFD
-207 GKYSFNN
+207 N
-214 LNDFNIVNTYRP
+214 LNNFSIINMHQPKNV
-226 QEPQK
+226 Q
-231 VNSNQVGI
+231 SNQIGI
-239 WLRCDTQVDIDA
+239 YLRSEAQMDIDA

-258 VNGSDETVF
+258 VVNGSDETVF
-267 GSAFRVANGSKLN
+267 GSAFRVANGSILN
-280 VSVNDKFTLTS
+280 VSVNDEFTLTS
-291 SKIGIQN
+291 SKIGIEN
-298 AASYAY
+298 TASYAY
-304 INADSINIYATGDD
+304 INAGTVNIYATGND
-318 AYTSYG
+318 ADTDTRYG
-324 AVLQGG
+324 AIMQGS
-330 GYLNLKAKNNINLS
+330 GYLNLKAINNINLS
-344 GSGVGL
+344 GADFGL
-350 RFNNDRLSFPTNG
+350 KFNREAPQFSSSLEHDES
-363 SVEYNE
+363 
-369 KVLGEAEVTSEEG
+369 VLGEAEVTSKKG

-388 RKGYGLR
+388 REGYGLL

-400 YQDSVKKAVVTAD
+400 HQDSVKKAVVTAD
-413 KDIKIKGKKSGVSY
+413 KDIEIKGKKSGVSY
-427 YAASRMLDVTS
+427 YAASRNLDVTS
-438 KNSNIQISSDNIGLS
+438 KHSNIQISSDNIGLS
-453 VGGSTNGVDNKTY
+453 VGGLAIRPIRKNY
-466 LRGEANFDA
+466 LRGEANFKA
-475 SNGSIDIYGQKSG
+475 LNGSIDVYGQNSG
-488 IVADNSQ
+488 IVADNTA
-495 VSIRKKLDGKV
+495 IKLKTSGRV
-506 TMVNG
+506 IGGYLAN
-511 AYFADVNITAKDA
+511 VNIAAKNS

-536 AKNTLKNTLSD
+536 AKNTLSNVGLNS
-547 IELKDSALPEDVNL
+547 SGLPEDAKNL
-561 NLKVTSQGTINVL
+561 NLKVKSQGSINVL
-574 GGKAGIMATAVKDK
+574 GGKAGIMATAVKD
-588 FVKDEFD
+588 EFD
-595 NEVLNTLSIDFGSK
+595 NKVLNTLSIDFGSK

-635 DITSKNGNILIGA
+635 DITSDNGNVLIGA
-648 TNTNT
+648 TDTNTN
-653 EKESNTAAV
+653 KVSNTAAV
-662 YAENGANTQSTVNI
+662 YAENGANTETTVNLK
-676 NAGNGVVSVLSGN
+676 ADNGVVTVLSGN

-698 GTINVDGAVNINANY
+698 GTIKVDGAVNINANY
-713 FADESATRSAGED
+713 FNGEQLTRSSGD
-726 VHLAVV
+726 NVHLAVV
-732 AGVKSPEEGQNGKGL
+732 AGLKSKDETQNCTGL
-747 VDINL
+747 VDI
-752 KGDVGLV
+752 D
-759 DINLK
+759 LK

-781 EVDIKRESGNGA
+781 KVDISRASGNGS
-793 LVVNGD
+793 LIVTGD
-799 VLAGNGGTV
+799 ILAGNGGEV
-808 SLDMGKN
+808 NLDIGKN
-815 GVLTGRID
+815 GMLTGRID
-823 DYMDADKKNGNS
+823 DYMDASDEHGNS

-842 YEIEDSGKVDLI
+842 YEIKDSGKVDLK

-879 IDLTGAVT
+879 IDLTGAAT
-887 DRNTSAHALTIGTL
+887 DRNTTAHALTIGTL

-963 VVVYNAGAFDVK
+963 VVVYNAGAFDVR

-988 NDDYNGTEFGEVKP
+988 NDDYNGTKFGEVKP
-1002 GTEAVDKFFK
+1002 GTEAVDDFFK
-1012 GEESTIN
+1012 GEESTIS

-1284 KDKTSDGNWSTLSY
+1284 KDKTSDGNWSTISY

>member
-1 MKKKTLLA
+1 MDVMKKKQMLA
-9 TLVMLSILNGN
+9 TLVMLSLLQGSVYAETINPGIYDKYVSVNIDGDQRTIINTPGEKYNFKGGLSIDRNINASMDKYNSIIGLESSANDSDKKLEITIGSENVNSDKVNIKLNSNSQKYLNNTLIQVGGNGN
-20 VFAESVK
+20 KFKNTIEINLKNADMFLEGNNYYAAIASRNFYNPITESTNGDIK
-27 PDNYDDFFENG
+27 IIGDNNSNLFISGNMHMGVYSSGSGELIIKGIDDFI
-38 ENQVQISKNGN
+38 ISKNTAYYEDGQVIFSDDIAAISTHSDKSYIEANNLIIQGENLKDNQNAFYTGIKIGSDTVPVNSKLNLVVDNKIKIDSALFGIYNGGDANITADNIVINAKSDVIDKKWNNELEYGGGEGIVSTGVLNITAQNDIYVKGEFNGVNLDEANLNTNASAEFKKQIGN
-49 YTFKNG
+49 TNITSLNGTIKFIGENG
-55 ASIINTD
+55 AGLITKVQNY
-62 LEKDDGAQAI
+62 QA
-72 IHHSGTNKDNI
+72 
-83 NKITINVG
+83 
-91 NNEKRSQFILKGVS
+91 
-105 SEKILND
+105 
-112 CVDAK
+112 
-117 GIIDD
+117 
-122 NDGLLLFTKN
+122 
-132 NNIIN
+132 
-137 AYDYSQTT
+137 
-145 ISTKN
+145 
-150 TDIWLTGTFINGIAS
+150 DIRKA
-165 NDKYYATGKEYT
+165 
-177 FNINFNV
+177 
-184 EGNNSTNFNIYGNMF
+184 
-199 TGINAGDC
+199 
-207 GKYSFNN
+207 
-214 LNDFNIVNTYRP
+214 DF
-226 QEPQK
+226 K
-231 VNSNQVGI
+231 
-239 WLRCDTQVDIDA
+239 
-251 DNLYIGG
+251 
-258 VNGSDETVF
+258 
-267 GSAFRVANGSKLN
+267 ANGS
-280 VSVNDKFTLTS
+280 V
-291 SKIGIQN
+291 
-298 AASYAY
+298 
-304 INADSINIYATGDD
+304 
-318 AYTSYG
+318 
-324 AVLQGG
+324 
-330 GYLNLKAKNNINLS
+330 
-344 GSGVGL
+344 
-350 RFNNDRLSFPTNG
+350 
-363 SVEYNE
+363 
-369 KVLGEAEVTSEEG
+369 
-382 SIFIEG
+382 
-388 RKGYGLR
+388 
-395 SEIRQ
+395 
-400 YQDSVKKAVVTAD
+400 
-413 KDIKIKGKKSGVSY
+413 
-427 YAASRMLDVTS
+427 
-438 KNSNIQISSDNIGLS
+438 
-453 VGGSTNGVDNKTY
+453 
-466 LRGEANFDA
+466 
-475 SNGSIDIYGQKSG
+475 DIYGKEVG
-488 IVADNSQ
+488 VAYQPGSRNL
-495 VSIRKKLDGKV
+495 SISSELS
-506 TMVNG
+506 
-511 AYFADVNITAKDA
+511 DVNITSDDTAFSFDMEDFSTAIVKNDNVRGNVDINA
-524 VNIVGTDDYGIQ
+524 DNGNINILGNKNGLVIDNDYANLLKGLKLYKTGYFTTVNVNAEKNINFIGESDYGI
-536 AKNTLKNTLSD
+536 KLSNSLSKTKLD
-547 IELKDSALPEDVNL
+547 IEVDSDTGTNTNL
-561 NLKVTSQGTINVL
+561 NVESQGTINVL
-574 GGKAGIMATAVKDK
+574 GGKAGIMATAVKD
-588 FVKDEFD
+588 E
-595 NEVLNTLSIDFGSK
+595 TDFGSK
-609 VNLTANGDIAV
+609 VNLTANSDIAV

-635 DITSKNGNILIGA
+635 DITSK
-648 TNTNT
+648 
-653 EKESNTAAV
+653 
-662 YAENGANTQSTVNI
+662 
-676 NAGNGVVSVLSGN
+676 NGVVSVLSGN

-732 AGVKSPEEGQNGKGL
+732 AGVKSPEEEQNGEGL
-747 VDINL
+747 EEQNV
-752 KGDVGLV
+752 KGLV

-772 GDIVGARGG
+772 GDIVGASGG
-781 EVDIKRESGNGA
+781 KVDIKRESGNGA

-808 SLDMGKN
+808 SLDIGKN

-823 DYMDADKKNGNS
+823 DYMDAGTEHGDN

-842 YEIEDSGKVDLI
+842 DKIEKSGRVDLT

-879 IDLTGAVT
+879 IDLTGAAT

-901 NGDANFRMN
+901 NDDTNFRMN

-937 AVTSEEIGE
+937 AVTTAEIGK

-963 VVVYNAGAFDVK
+963 VVVYNAGAFDVR

-988 NDDYNGTEFGEVKP
+988 NDDYNGGTGFGEVKP

-1071 ARYINGEEDQGMWV
+1071 ARYINGEEEQGMWV

-1132 TSYSNIS
+1132 TSYSNIG

-1284 KDKTSDGNWSTLSY
+1284 KDKTSDGNWSTISY

-1304 YDVGFGFATQLSKAS
+1304 YDVGFGFATKMSKNS
-1319 YAFMDFEKSFGH
+1319 YAFMDFEKSFGN
-1331 DNDETYQINAGV
+1331 DNDETYQINVGM

>member
-1 MKKKTLLA
+1 MDEMKKKRMLA
-9 TLVMLSILNGN
+9 TLVMLSLLQGS
-20 VFAESVK
+20 VYAAEVNK
-27 PDNYDDFFENG
+27 GTYNDFYEYSG
-38 ENQVQISKNGN
+38 EGTKQTQIKDAGE
-49 YTFKNG
+49 YTFVNG

-83 NKITINVG
+83 SKITINVG

-105 SEKILND
+105 SKNILQENINKPNEPSG
-112 CVDAK
+112 A
-117 GIIDD
+117 
-122 NDGLLLFTKN
+122 LFTLN

-137 AYDYSQTT
+137 AYDYSETN
-145 ISTKN
+145 INAKN
-150 TDIWLTGTFINGIAS
+150 TDICLTGTFMNGIS
-165 NDKYYATGKEYT
+165 NDESY
-177 FNINFNV
+177 NFNGMV
-184 EGNNSTNFNIYGNMF
+184 YTHDIKFTVDGNNSTNFNIYGNMF
-199 TGINAGDC
+199 TGINAGDN
-207 GKYSFNN
+207 GKYNFDN
-214 LNDFNIVNTYRP
+214 LNNFNIINTYQP
-226 QEPQK
+226 TK
-231 VNSNQVGI
+231 VQSNQIGI

-304 INADSINIYATGDD
+304 INADTVNIYATGDD

-330 GYLNLKAKNNINLS
+330 GYLNLKAINNINLS

-350 RFNNDRLSFPTNG
+350 RFNNDRLSFSTNG
-363 SVEYNE
+363 SVEYDKN
-369 KVLGEAEVTSEEG
+369 VLGEAEVTSEEG

-400 YQDSVKKAVVTAD
+400 YQDSVKKAAVTAD
-413 KDIKIKGKKSGVSY
+413 KDVVIKGKKSGVSY

-453 VGGSTNGVDNKTY
+453 VGGSTNGVDNETY

-495 VSIRKKLDGKV
+495 VIVYKKLDGTIFK
-506 TMVNG
+506 G
-511 AYFADVNITAKDA
+511 AYFADVNIAAKNA

-536 AKNTLKNTLSD
+536 AKNTLSNVGLNS
-547 IELKDSALPEDVNL
+547 SGLPEDAANL
-561 NLKVTSQGTINVL
+561 NLNVTSQGSINVL
-574 GGKAGIMATAVKDK
+574 GGKAGIMATAVKD
-588 FVKDEFD
+588 EFD
-595 NEVLNTLSIDFGSK
+595 NKVLNTLSIDFGSK

-635 DITSKNGNILIGA
+635 DITSDNGNVLIGA
-648 TNTNT
+648 TDTNTN
-653 EKESNTAAV
+653 KVSNTAAV
-662 YAENGANTQSTVNI
+662 YAENGANTETTVNLK
-676 NAGNGVVSVLSGN
+676 ADNGVVTVLSGN

-698 GTINVDGAVNINANY
+698 GTIKVDGAVNINANY
-713 FADESATRSAGED
+713 FNGEQLTRSSGD
-726 VHLAVV
+726 NVHLAVV
-732 AGVKSPEEGQNGKGL
+732 AGLKSKDETQNGT
-747 VDINL
+747 
-752 KGDVGLV
+752 GLV

-781 EVDIKRESGNGA
+781 KVDITRASGNGS
-793 LVVNGD
+793 LIVTGD
-799 VLAGNGGTV
+799 ILAGNGGEV
-808 SLDMGKN
+808 NLDIGKN
-815 GVLTGRID
+815 GMLTGRID
-823 DYMDADKKNGNS
+823 DYMDASDEHGNS

-842 YEIEDSGKVDLI
+842 YEIKDSGKVDLK

-879 IDLTGAVT
+879 IDLTGAAT
-887 DRNTSAHALTIGTL
+887 DRNTTAHALTIGTL

-1002 GTEAVDKFFK
+1002 GTEAVDDFFK
-1012 GEESTIN
+1012 GEESTIS

>member
-1 MKKKTLLA
+1 MRKKSALA
-9 TLVMLSILNGN
+9 TLVMLSLLNGN
-20 VFAESVK
+20 VFAESVE
-27 PDNYDDFFENG
+27 PGNYDDFFKKNVTG
-38 ENQVQISKNGN
+38 EDQVQISENGN

-55 ASIINTD
+55 ASITNTDLDTNTD
-62 LEKDDGAQAI
+62 LENYDGAKAI
-72 IHHSGTNKDNI
+72 IHHGGTENNINKI

-91 NNEKRSQFILKGVS
+91 NDKNHSQFILKGES
-105 SEKILND
+105 DINILQKYINEENQPSG
-112 CVDAK
+112 A
-117 GIIDD
+117 
-122 NDGLLLFTKN
+122 LFTLN

-137 AYDYSQTT
+137 AYDYSETN
-145 ISTKN
+145 INAKN
-150 TDIWLTGTFINGIAS
+150 TDICLTGTFMNGIS
-165 NDKYYATGKEYT
+165 SDEEYHLDGDVYNNDIKFT
-177 FNINFNV
+177 V
-184 EGNNSTNFNIYGNMF
+184 DGNNSTNFYICGNMF
-199 TGINAGDC
+199 TGIYASDSSEYNFD
-207 GKYSFNN
+207 N
-214 LNDFNIVNTYRP
+214 LNNFSIINMHQPKNV
-226 QEPQK
+226 Q
-231 VNSNQVGI
+231 SNQIGI
-239 WLRCDTQVDIDA
+239 YLRSEAQMDIDA

-258 VNGSDETVF
+258 VVNGSDETVF
-267 GSAFRVANGSKLN
+267 GSAFRVANGSILN
-280 VSVNDKFTLTS
+280 VSVNDEFTLTS
-291 SKIGIQN
+291 SKIGIEN
-298 AASYAY
+298 TASYAY
-304 INADSINIYATGDD
+304 INAGTVNIYATGND
-318 AYTSYG
+318 ADTSTRYG
-324 AVLQGG
+324 AIMQGS
-330 GYLNLKAKNNINLS
+330 GYLNLKAINNINLS
-344 GSGVGL
+344 GADFGL
-350 RFNNDRLSFPTNG
+350 KFNREAPQFSSSLEHDES
-363 SVEYNE
+363 
-369 KVLGEAEVTSEEG
+369 VLGEAEVTSKKG

-388 RKGYGLR
+388 RKGYGLL

-400 YQDSVKKAVVTAD
+400 HQDSVKKAVVTAD
-413 KDIKIKGKKSGVSY
+413 KDIEIKGKKSGVSY
-427 YAASRMLDVTS
+427 YAASRNLDVTS
-438 KNSNIQISSDNIGLS
+438 KHSNIQISSDNIGLS
-453 VGGSTNGVDNKTY
+453 VGGLAIRPIKKNY
-466 LRGEANFDA
+466 LRGEANFKA
-475 SNGSIDIYGQKSG
+475 LNGSIDVYGQNSG
-488 IVADNSQ
+488 IVADNTA
-495 VSIRKKLDGKV
+495 IKLKTSGRV
-506 TMVNG
+506 IGGYLAN
-511 AYFADVNITAKDA
+511 VNIAAKNS

-536 AKNTLKNTLSD
+536 AKNTLSNVGLNS
-547 IELKDSALPEDVNL
+547 SGLPEDAKNL
-561 NLKVTSQGTINVL
+561 NLKVKSQGSINVL

-732 AGVKSPEEGQNGKGL
+732 AGVKSPEEKQNVKGL
-747 VDINL
+747 EEQKV
-752 KGDVGLV
+752 KGLV

-879 IDLTGAVT
+879 IDLTGAAT

-954 DNGNVNFKN
+954 DNADVNFKN

-975 YKVGKDAYEGHLE
+975 YKVGKDDYENHNE
-988 NDDYNGTEFGEVKP
+988 NDIYNGGEKFDEIKP
-1002 GTEAVDKFFK
+1002 GSDAVKDFFEDKEEGIETFAN
-1012 GEESTIN
+1012 EESKI
-1019 KLADSESTL
+1019 
-1028 TNYKIVDVHSR
+1028 TNYKIIDVHSR
-1039 ELNNTGKTIVG
+1039 KLNDTGKTIAN

>member
-1 MKKKTLLA
+1 MKKKQLLA
-9 TLVMLSILNGN
+9 TLVMLSLVQGSVYAETIEPGVYDDIVEISAENRQPVILKAGEYTFDGGLKINSEYGNTQTHTAIISNTGNNGVITLNVGNDNKKVELKLNTNSNKTDFWQDTKNDIIRVNGSNITNINLKNTDMILNGENFDTAIRMDERNNTAQLNIKGDGNSNLSISGGMVGGIDLWYDGKLTIDGINDFQIKKSTELDTSQVGYGNINAIRVKTNSVLDMN
-20 VFAESVK
+20 VNNFIISADNNIDKSVFYAGISTGSLSSSNSTFKLNANNDVVINSVYLGIDNTSYVDIMANNISINSLGLLRENDDELYYALGEAVFSDGYLKMNARNNIQLFSDVSALELGANGVQFADMRPGK
-27 PDNYDDFFENG
+27 YDDIKGDTEI
-38 ENQVQISKNGN
+38 VAKNGFLDIRGN
-49 YTFKNG
+49 KSTGVISLVQTSQND
-55 ASIINTD
+55 IRD
-62 LEKDDGAQAI
+62 VLLQA
-72 IHHSGTNKDNI
+72 
-83 NKITINVG
+83 
-91 NNEKRSQFILKGVS
+91 
-105 SEKILND
+105 ND
-112 CVDAK
+112 FV
-117 GIIDD
+117 
-122 NDGLLLFTKN
+122 
-132 NNIIN
+132 
-137 AYDYSQTT
+137 
-145 ISTKN
+145 
-150 TDIWLTGTFINGIAS
+150 
-165 NDKYYATGKEYT
+165 
-177 FNINFNV
+177 
-184 EGNNSTNFNIYGNMF
+184 NIYGGDKGVYYEPGSRNMDIIS
-199 TGINAGDC
+199 T
-207 GKYSFNN
+207 
-214 LNDFNIVNTYRP
+214 ND
-226 QEPQK
+226 
-231 VNSNQVGI
+231 
-239 WLRCDTQVDIDA
+239 
-251 DNLYIGG
+251 
-258 VNGSDETVF
+258 
-267 GSAFRVANGSKLN
+267 N
-280 VSVNDKFTLTS
+280 VT
-291 SKIGIQN
+291 
-298 AASYAY
+298 
-304 INADSINIYATGDD
+304 
-318 AYTSYG
+318 
-324 AVLQGG
+324 
-330 GYLNLKAKNNINLS
+330 
-344 GSGVGL
+344 
-350 RFNNDRLSFPTNG
+350 
-363 SVEYNE
+363 
-369 KVLGEAEVTSEEG
+369 
-382 SIFIEG
+382 
-388 RKGYGLR
+388 
-395 SEIRQ
+395 
-400 YQDSVKKAVVTAD
+400 
-413 KDIKIKGKKSGVSY
+413 
-427 YAASRMLDVTS
+427 
-438 KNSNIQISSDNIGLS
+438 ISSDNIGFYAADELRKEDIGRNPK
-453 VGGSTNGVDNKTY
+453 VKAENTRGV
-466 LRGEANFDA
+466 
-475 SNGSIDIYGQKSG
+475 
-488 IVADNSQ
+488 
-495 VSIRKKLDGKV
+495 
-506 TMVNG
+506 
-511 AYFADVNITAKDA
+511 VNINAKQGNVNLYGGTSGLIIDNIAVQDA
-524 VNIVGTDDYGIQ
+524 DKNQGGYFTTINVEAGKSINIIGEKEYGIQ
-536 AKNTLKNTLSD
+536 ASNVLS
-547 IELKDSALPEDVNL
+547 IKDLSVDMPENMDKSSNL
-561 NLKVTSQGTINVL
+561 NVTSQGTINVL
-574 GGKAGIMATAVKDK
+574 GGKAGIMATAVKD
-588 FVKDEFD
+588 EFD
-595 NEVLNTLSIDFGSK
+595 NKVLNTLSIDFGSK
-609 VNLTANGDIAV
+609 VNLTANSDIAV

-635 DITSKNGNILIGA
+635 DITSDNGNVLIGA
-648 TNTNT
+648 TDTNTN
-653 EKESNTAAV
+653 KVSNTAAV
-662 YAENGANTQSTVNI
+662 YAENGANTETTVNLK
-676 NAGNGVVSVLSGN
+676 AGNGVVTVLSGN

-698 GTINVDGAVNINANY
+698 GTIKVDGAVNINANY
-713 FADESATRSAGED
+713 FNGEQLTRSSGD
-726 VHLAVV
+726 NVHLAVV
-732 AGVKSPEEGQNGKGL
+732 AGLKSKDETENGT
-747 VDINL
+747 
-752 KGDVGLV
+752 GLV

-781 EVDIKRESGNGA
+781 KVDIRRESGNGA

-799 VLAGNGGTV
+799 VMAGNGGTV

-823 DYMDADKKNGNS
+823 DYMDASAEHGNS

-842 YEIEDSGKVDLI
+842 YKIENNGTVKLKLDE
-854 LGDGSRWNVDGQS
+854 GSRWNVNGQS
-867 WVTTINAGKNTV
+867 WVTEIDAADNSI
-879 IDLTGAVT
+879 IDLTGAQT
-887 DRNTSAHALTIGTL
+887 DRNTSAHALTVGTL
-901 NGDANFRMN
+901 KGNANFRMN

-924 KNSNGEYNVILDD
+924 KNSYGEYNVILDD

-988 NDDYNGTEFGEVKP
+988 NNDYNGGIEFGEVKP

-1071 ARYINGEEDQGMWV
+1071 ARYINGEEEQGMWV

-1132 TSYSNIS
+1132 TSYSNIG

-1284 KDKTSDGNWSTLSY
+1284 KDKTSDGNWSTISY

-1304 YDVGFGFATQLSKAS
+1304 YDVGFGFATKMSKNS
-1319 YAFMDFEKSFGH
+1319 YAFMDFEKSFGN
-1331 DNDETYQINAGV
+1331 DNDETYQINVGM

>member
-20 VFAESVK
+20 VFAESVI
-27 PDNYDDFFENG
+27 PDNYDDFFEKNVTG
-38 ENQVQISKNGN
+38 EDQVQISKNGN

-55 ASIINTD
+55 ASITNTD
-62 LEKDDGAQAI
+62 LNSDKGAQSI
-72 IHHSGTNKDNI
+72 INHEGKIGKISE
-83 NKITINVG
+83 ITINVG

-145 ISTKN
+145 INTKN

-165 NDKYYATGKEYT
+165 DDKYYATGMEYT
-177 FNINFNV
+177 KNINFNV
-184 EGNNSTNFNIYGNMF
+184 KGNNSTNFNIYGNMF

-214 LNDFNIVNTYRP
+214 LNDFNIVNTYK
-226 QEPQK
+226 PQK

-239 WLRCDTQVDIDA
+239 WLRSDTQVKIGA

-258 VNGSDETVF
+258 ANGSDETVF

-304 INADSINIYATGDD
+304 INADTVNIYATGDD

-330 GYLNLKAKNNINLS
+330 GYLNLKAINNINLS

-350 RFNNDRLSFPTNG
+350 RFNNDRLSFSTNG
-363 SVEYNE
+363 SVEYDKN
-369 KVLGEAEVTSEEG
+369 VLGEAEVISEEG

-388 RKGYGLR
+388 REGYGLR

-400 YQDSVKKAVVTAD
+400 YQDSVKKAAVTAD
-413 KDIKIKGKKSGVSY
+413 KDVVIKGKKSGVSY

-453 VGGSTNGVDNKTY
+453 VGGSTNGVDNETY
-466 LRGEANFDA
+466 LCGEANFDA

-495 VSIRKKLDGKV
+495 VSIRKQLDGKL

-536 AKNTLKNTLSD
+536 AKNTLSNV
-547 IELKDSALPEDVNL
+547 ELNSSGLPEDANL
-561 NLKVTSQGTINVL
+561 NLNVTSQGSINVL
-574 GGKAGIMATAVKDK
+574 GGEAGIMATAVKD
-588 FVKDEFD
+588 EFNND
-595 NEVLNTLSIDFGSK
+595 VFSELKSTNFGSNVK
-609 VNLTANGDIAV
+609 LNAADDVVV

-635 DITSKNGNILIGA
+635 DITSDNGNVLIGA
-648 TNTNT
+648 TDTNTN
-653 EKESNTAAV
+653 KVSNTAAV
-662 YAENGANTQSTVNI
+662 YAENGANTETTVNLK
-676 NAGNGVVSVLSGN
+676 ADNGVVTVLSGN

-713 FADESATRSAGED
+713 FNGEQLTRSSGD
-726 VHLAVV
+726 NVHLAVV
-732 AGVKSPEEGQNGKGL
+732 AGLKSAEEEQNGE
-747 VDINL
+747 
-752 KGDVGLV
+752 GLV

-781 EVDIKRESGNGA
+781 KVDVTRESGNGA

-823 DYMDADKKNGNS
+823 DYMDADKKKGNS

-842 YEIEDSGKVDLI
+842 YEIEDSGKVDLK

-879 IDLTGAVT
+879 IDLTGAAT
-887 DRNTSAHALTIGTL
+887 DRNTTAHALTIGTL

-954 DNGNVNFKN
+954 DNADVNFKN

-975 YKVGKDAYEGHLE
+975 YKVGKDDYENHNE
-988 NDDYNGTEFGEVKP
+988 NDIYNGGTDLNEEKP
-1002 GTEAVDKFFK
+1002 GSDAVKDFFDDKEE
-1012 GEESTIN
+1012 GIETLANEESKI
-1019 KLADSESTL
+1019 
-1028 TNYKIVDVHSR
+1028 TNYKIIDVHSR
-1039 ELNNTGKTIVG
+1039 ELNDTGKTMLN

-1071 ARYINGEEDQGMWV
+1071 ARYINSEEDEGMWV

-1090 RIGKDNAFRSQNTMY
+1090 RIGKDDAYRSQNTMY
-1105 ELGYDEKQECD
+1105 ELGYDQKQECD
-1116 NGERRVGFA
+1116 NGERRVGMA
-1125 VDYMHGD
+1125 IDYMHGD
-1132 TSYSNIS
+1132 TGYNDIA

-1163 DYVAKWGHLKNDFG
+1163 DYVAKWGHLSNDFE
-1177 IYAAGVKDK
+1177 IYNSRGEV
-1186 ITGDYS
+1186 TGDYS
-1192 NNVFSISAE
+1192 NNVFSVSAE
-1201 YGRKKDIGNDWYI
+1201 YGRKKDIGNDWYF
-1214 EPQAQLQLARVTGAD
+1214 EPQVQAQLARVTGAD
-1229 YVTNQNT
+1229 YTTSQGT

-1252 RIGKDFGEEKQ
+1252 RLGKDFGEEKQ

-1284 KDKTSDGNWSTLSY
+1284 KDKTSDGNWSTISY

-1304 YDVGFGFATQLSKAS
+1304 YDVGFGFATQMSKNS
-1319 YAFMDFEKSFGH
+1319 YAFMDFEKSFGN
-1331 DNDETYQINAGV
+1331 DNDETYQINVGM

>member
-1 MKKKTLLA
+1 MRKKSALA
-9 TLVMLSILNGN
+9 TLVMLSLLNGN
-20 VFAESVK
+20 VFAESVE
-27 PDNYDDFFENG
+27 PGNYDDFKKNVTG
-38 ENQVQISKNGN
+38 EDQVQISKNGN

-55 ASIINTD
+55 ASITNTD
-62 LEKDDGAQAI
+62 INNKDGAQAI
-72 IHHSGTNKDNI
+72 ISHEGTI
-83 NKITINVG
+83 GKITINVG
-91 NNEKRSQFILKGVS
+91 NNEKRSRFILKGVS
-105 SEKILND
+105 SENILNE
-112 CVDAK
+112 CVEAE
-117 GIIDD
+117 GIKEDD
-122 NDGLLLFTKN
+122 GDILLFTKN

-145 ISTKN
+145 INTKN

-165 NDKYYATGKEYT
+165 NDEYYATGMEHTK
-177 FNINFNV
+177 NIKFNV
-184 EGNNSTNFNIYGNMF
+184 EGNDSTNFNIYGNMF

-214 LNDFNIVNTYRP
+214 LNDFNIVNKYK
-226 QEPQK
+226 PQK
-231 VNSNQVGI
+231 VNSSQVGI
-239 WLRCDTQVDIDA
+239 WLRCDTQMDIDA

-258 VNGSDETVF
+258 ANGSDETVF
-267 GSAFRVANGSKLN
+267 YSAFKVGNASKLN
-280 VSVNDKFTLTS
+280 VFVNDEFTLTS
-291 SKIGIQN
+291 SKIGIEN
-298 AASYAY
+298 GASYAY
-304 INADSINIYATGDD
+304 INADTVNIYATGDD
-318 AYTSYG
+318 AYTSRG

-330 GYLNLKAKNNINLS
+330 GYLNLKAINNINLS

-350 RFNNDRLSFPTNG
+350 RFNNDRLSFPTDG
-363 SVEYNE
+363 SIEYDKN
-369 KVLGEAEVTSEEG
+369 VLGEAEVTSEKG

-388 RKGYGLR
+388 RKGYGLL
-395 SEIRQ
+395 SEIRIS
-400 YQDSVKKAVVTAD
+400 QDSVKKAVVTAD
-413 KDIKIKGKKSGVSY
+413 KDIEIKGKKSGVSY
-427 YAASRMLDVTS
+427 DAASRNLDVTS
-438 KNSNIQISSDNIGLS
+438 KHSNIQISSDNIGLS
-453 VGGSTNGVDNKTY
+453 VGGSAISEISKNY
-466 LRGEANFDA
+466 LRGEANFKA
-475 SNGSIDIYGQKSG
+475 LNGSIDIYGQNSG
-488 IVADNSQ
+488 IVADNTA
-495 VSIRKKLDGKV
+495 IKERKFLPAQLG
-506 TMVNG
+506 
-511 AYFADVNITAKDA
+511 YFANVNITAKDA
-524 VNIVGTDDYGIQ
+524 VNIVGKDDYGIQ
-536 AKNTLKNTLSD
+536 AKNTLSD
-547 IELKDSALPEDVNL
+547 IDLKDSELPKDVNL
-561 NLKVTSQGTINVL
+561 KLNVTSQGTINVF
-574 GGKAGIMATAVKDK
+574 GGNAGIMATAL
-588 FVKDEFD
+588 KDEFNND
-595 NEVLNTLSIDFGSK
+595 VLNDLSNIDFGSK

-620 QGGDYGVIAFENSNV
+620 QGGGYGVIAFENSNV

-653 EKESNTAAV
+653 AKKSNTAAV
-662 YAENGANTQSTVNI
+662 YAENGAKTQSTVNI

-698 GTINVDGAVNINANY
+698 GTIKVNGAVNINANY

-732 AGVKSPEEGQNGKGL
+732 AGLKSAEKKQNGEGLEEQKVKGL
-747 VDINL
+747 EEQKV
-752 KGDVGLV
+752 KGLV

-772 GDIVGARGG
+772 GDIVGARDGK
-781 EVDIKRESGNGA
+781 VDITRESGNGA

-823 DYMDADKKNGNS
+823 DYMDAGKKNGNS

-842 YEIEDSGKVDLI
+842 DVIEKNGTVNLKLDE
-854 LGDGSRWNVDGQS
+854 GSRWNVNGQS
-867 WVTTINAGKNTV
+867 WVTVIDAADNSI
-879 IDLTGAVT
+879 IDLTGAQT
-887 DRNTSAHALTIGTL
+887 DRNTSAHALTVGTL
-901 NGDANFRMN
+901 KGNANFRMN

-954 DNGNVNFKN
+954 DNADVNFKN

-975 YKVGKDAYEGHLE
+975 YKVGKDDYENHNE
-988 NDDYNGTEFGEVKP
+988 NNIYNGGKEFDEIKP
-1002 GTEAVDKFFK
+1002 GSDAVKDFFDDKEEGIETFAN
-1012 GEESTIN
+1012 EESKI
-1019 KLADSESTL
+1019 
-1028 TNYKIVDVHSR
+1028 TNYKIIDVHSR
-1039 ELNNTGKTIVG
+1039 ELNNTGKTIAN
-1050 MSRANYSNAIYMD
+1050 MSRANYSSAIYMD

-1071 ARYINGEEDQGMWV
+1071 ARYINSEEDEGMWV

-1144 DRYGLWL
+1144 DSYGLWL

-1163 DYVAKWGHLKNDFG
+1163 DYVAKWGHLSNDFELYNTRG
-1177 IYAAGVKDK
+1177 KV
-1186 ITGDYS
+1186 TGDYS

-1201 YGRKKDIGNDWYI
+1201 YGRKKDIGSDWYF
-1214 EPQAQLQLARVTGAD
+1214 EPQVQAQLARVTGAD
-1229 YVTNQNT
+1229 YETSQGT

-1269 ADVMHEFLGDQDISL
+1269 ADVLHEFLGDQDISL

>member
-27 PDNYDDFFENG
+27 PDNYDDFFEKNVTG
-38 ENQVQISKNGN
+38 ENQVQISENGN

-55 ASIINTD
+55 ASITNTD
-62 LEKDDGAQAI
+62 KKNNDGAQAI
-72 IHHSGTNKDNI
+72 ISHEGKNGKIS
-83 NKITINVG
+83 KITINVG
-91 NNEKRSQFILKGVS
+91 NNAKRSQFILKGES
-105 SEKILND
+105 DINILQENINQSNASQ
-112 CVDAK
+112 V
-117 GIIDD
+117 
-122 NDGLLLFTKN
+122 LFALN

-137 AYDYSQTT
+137 AYDYSETN
-145 ISTKN
+145 INAKN
-150 TDIWLTGTFINGIAS
+150 TDVCLTGTFMNGIS
-165 NDKYYATGKEYT
+165 SDEEYYNNGKVYNHDIKFT
-177 FNINFNV
+177 V
-184 EGNNSTNFNIYGNMF
+184 DGNNSTNFYICGNMF
-199 TGINAGDC
+199 TGIYAGDSSE
-207 GKYSFNN
+207 YNFDN
-214 LNDFNIVNTYRP
+214 LNNFSIINIHQPKNV
-226 QEPQK
+226 Q
-231 VNSNQVGI
+231 SNQSGI
-239 WLRCDTQVDIDA
+239 YLRSEAQMDIDA

-258 VNGSDETVF
+258 VVNGSDETVF
-267 GSAFRVANGSKLN
+267 YSAFRVANGSILN
-280 VSVNDKFTLTS
+280 VSVNDEFTLTS

-298 AASYAY
+298 TASYAY
-304 INADSINIYATGDD
+304 INAGTVNIYATGND
-318 AYTSYG
+318 ADTYTRYG
-324 AVLQGG
+324 AIMQGS
-330 GYLNLKAKNNINLS
+330 GYLNLKAINNINLS
-344 GSGVGL
+344 GADFGL
-350 RFNNDRLSFPTNG
+350 KFNNESPQFSSSLEHDKS
-363 SVEYNE
+363 
-369 KVLGEAEVTSEEG
+369 VLGEAEVTSEKG

-388 RKGYGLR
+388 REGYGLL

-400 YQDSVKKAVVTAD
+400 HQDSQDSVKKAVVTAD
-413 KDIKIKGKKSGVSY
+413 KDIKIEGKKSGVSY
-427 YAASRMLDVTS
+427 YAASRNLDVTS
-438 KNSNIQISSDNIGLS
+438 KHSNIQISSDNIGLS
-453 VGGSTNGVDNKTY
+453 VGGSVSATVEESY
-466 LRGEANFDA
+466 LRGKANFDA
-475 SNGSIDIYGQKSG
+475 LNGSIDVYGQKSG

-495 VSIRKKLDGKV
+495 VNVIKKLDGINTRFK
-506 TMVNG
+506 G
-511 AYFADVNITAKDA
+511 AYFANVNITAKDA

-536 AKNTLKNTLSD
+536 AKNTLSD
-547 IELKDSALPEDVNL
+547 IELKDSALPKDVNL
-561 NLKVTSQGTINVL
+561 NLKVKSQGTINVF
-574 GGKAGIMATAVKDK
+574 GGKAGIMATAVKD
-588 FVKDEFD
+588 EFD
-595 NEVLNTLSIDFGSK
+595 NGVLNTLSNTNFGSK
-609 VNLTANGDIAV
+609 VNLNANGDIAV

-635 DITSKNGNILIGA
+635 DITSDNGNVLIGA
-648 TNTNT
+648 TDTNTN
-653 EKESNTAAV
+653 KVSNTAAV
-662 YAENGANTQSTVNI
+662 YAENGANTKSTVNI
-676 NAGNGVVSVLSGN
+676 NADNGVVTVLSGN

-713 FADESATRSAGED
+713 FNGEQLTRSSGD
-726 VHLAVV
+726 NVHLAVV
-732 AGVKSPEEGQNGKGL
+732 AGLKSKDETQN
-747 VDINL
+747 VT
-752 KGDVGLV
+752 GLV

-781 EVDIKRESGNGA
+781 KVDISRASGNGS
-793 LVVNGD
+793 LIVTGD
-799 VLAGNGGTV
+799 ILAGNGGEV
-808 SLDMGKN
+808 NLDIGKN
-815 GVLTGRID
+815 GMLTGRID
-823 DYMDADKKNGNS
+823 DYMDASDEHGNS

-842 YEIEDSGKVDLI
+842 YEIKDSGKVDLK

-879 IDLTGAVT
+879 IDLTGAAT
-887 DRNTSAHALTIGTL
+887 DRNTTAHALTIGTL

-963 VVVYNAGAFDVK
+963 VVVYNAGAFDVR

-988 NDDYNGTEFGEVKP
+988 NDDYNGTKFGEVKP
-1002 GTEAVDKFFK
+1002 GTEAVDDFFK
-1012 GEESTIN
+1012 GEESTIS

-1284 KDKTSDGNWSTLSY
+1284 KDKTSDGNWSTISY

>member
-1 MKKKTLLA
+1 MRKKSALA
-9 TLVMLSILNGN
+9 TLVMLSLLNGN
-20 VFAESVK
+20 VFAESVE
-27 PDNYDDFFENG
+27 PGNYDDFFENG

-55 ASIINTD
+55 ASITNTD
-62 LEKDDGAQAI
+62 LNSDKGAQSI
-72 IHHSGTNKDNI
+72 INHEGKIGKISE
-83 NKITINVG
+83 ITINVG
-91 NNEKRSQFILKGVS
+91 NNEKRSKFILNGVS
-105 SEKILND
+105 SKNILNE
-112 CVDAK
+112 CVEAE
-117 GIIDD
+117 GSIDD
-122 NDGLLLFTKN
+122 NDGLLLFTLN

-145 ISTKN
+145 INTKN

-165 NDKYYATGKEYT
+165 DDKYYATGREYT
-177 FNINFNV
+177 KDINFNV

-214 LNDFNIVNTYRP
+214 LNDFNIVNKYK
-226 QEPQK
+226 PQK

-239 WLRCDTQVDIDA
+239 WLRSDTQVKIDA

-258 VNGSDETVF
+258 ANGSDETVF

-304 INADSINIYATGDD
+304 INADTVNIYATGDD
-318 AYTSYG
+318 ASTGYG
-324 AVLQGG
+324 AILQGG
-330 GYLNLKAKNNINLS
+330 GYLNLRATNNINLS

-350 RFNNDRLSFPTNG
+350 RFNNERPTFSTNG
-363 SVEYNE
+363 SIEYDE
-369 KVLGEAEVTSEEG
+369 KVLGEAEVTSEKG

-388 RKGYGLR
+388 REGYGLR

-400 YQDSVKKAVVTAD
+400 YQDSVKKAAVTAD
-413 KDIKIKGKKSGVSY
+413 KDIEIRGKKSGVSY
-427 YAASRMLDVTS
+427 YAASRNLDVTS

-453 VGGSTNGVDNKTY
+453 VGGSVSAIVKENY
-466 LRGEANFDA
+466 LRGKADFKA
-475 SNGSIDIYGQKSG
+475 LNGSINVYGQNSG
-488 IVADNSQ
+488 IVADNTAIKQKTSGP
-495 VSIRKKLDGKV
+495 VKWGYL
-506 TMVNG
+506 
-511 AYFADVNITAKDA
+511 ADVNIAAKNA

-536 AKNTLKNTLSD
+536 AKNTLSD
-547 IELKDSALPEDVNL
+547 VELNGSGLPEDANL
-561 NLKVTSQGTINVL
+561 NLNVTSQGTINVL
-574 GGKAGIMATAVKDK
+574 GGKAGIMATAVKD
-588 FVKDEFD
+588 EFD
-595 NEVLNTLSIDFGSK
+595 NKVLNTLFTGFGSK
-609 VNLTANGDIAV
+609 VNLTANSDIAV

-698 GTINVDGAVNINANY
+698 GTIKVDGAVNINANY
-713 FADESATRSAGED
+713 FNGEQLTRSSGD
-726 VHLAVV
+726 NVHLAVV
-732 AGVKSPEEGQNGKGL
+732 AGLKSKDEEHNGTGL

-752 KGDVGLV
+752 T
-759 DINLK
+759 

-781 EVDIKRESGNGA
+781 KVDISRASGNGS
-793 LVVNGD
+793 LIVTGD
-799 VLAGNGGTV
+799 ILAGNGGEV
-808 SLDMGKN
+808 NLDIGKN

-823 DYMDADKKNGNS
+823 DYMDASDEHGNS

-842 YEIEDSGKVDLI
+842 YKIENSGKVDLI

-867 WVTTINAGKNTV
+867 WVTTITARKNTV

-901 NGDANFRMN
+901 DGDANFRMN
-910 LDGFDKAN
+910 LNGFDKAN

-924 KNSNGEYNVILDD
+924 KNSKGEYNIILDD

-988 NDDYNGTEFGEVKP
+988 NDDYNGGTEFGEVKP

-1132 TSYSNIS
+1132 TSYSNIG

>member
-20 VFAESVK
+20 VFAESVIS
-27 PDNYDDFFENG
+27 DNYDDFFEKNVTG
-38 ENQVQISKNGN
+38 EDQVQISENGN

-55 ASIINTD
+55 ASITNTD
-62 LEKDDGAQAI
+62 INNKDGAQAI
-72 IHHSGTNKDNI
+72 ISHEGTIGKI

-91 NNEKRSQFILKGVS
+91 NNAKRSQFILKGES
-105 SEKILND
+105 DINILQANINQSNASQ
-112 CVDAK
+112 V
-117 GIIDD
+117 
-122 NDGLLLFTKN
+122 LFALN

-137 AYDYSQTT
+137 AYDYSETN
-145 ISTKN
+145 INAKN
-150 TDIWLTGTFINGIAS
+150 TDVCLTGTFMNGIS
-165 NDKYYATGKEYT
+165 SDEEYYNNGKVYNHDIKFT
-177 FNINFNV
+177 V
-184 EGNNSTNFNIYGNMF
+184 DGNNSTNFYICGNMF
-199 TGINAGDC
+199 TGIYASDSSEYNFD
-207 GKYSFNN
+207 N
-214 LNDFNIVNTYRP
+214 LNNFSIINMHQPKNV
-226 QEPQK
+226 Q
-231 VNSNQVGI
+231 SNQSGI
-239 WLRCDTQVDIDA
+239 YLRSEAQMDIDA

-258 VNGSDETVF
+258 VVNGSDETVF
-267 GSAFRVANGSKLN
+267 GSAFRVANGSILN
-280 VSVNDKFTLTS
+280 VSVNDEFTLTS
-291 SKIGIQN
+291 SKIGIEN
-298 AASYAY
+298 TASYAY
-304 INADSINIYATGDD
+304 INAGTVNIYATGND
-318 AYTSYG
+318 ADTYTRYG
-324 AVLQGG
+324 AIMQGS
-330 GYLNLKAKNNINLS
+330 GYLNLKAINNINLS
-344 GSGVGL
+344 GADFGL
-350 RFNNDRLSFPTNG
+350 KFNKEAPQFSSSLEHDES
-363 SVEYNE
+363 
-369 KVLGEAEVTSEEG
+369 VLGEAEVTSEKG

-388 RKGYGLR
+388 REGYGLL

-400 YQDSVKKAVVTAD
+400 HQDSQDSVKKAVVTAD
-413 KDIKIKGKKSGVSY
+413 KDIKIEGKKSGVSY
-427 YAASRMLDVTS
+427 YAASRNLDVTS
-438 KNSNIQISSDNIGLS
+438 KHSNIQISSDNIGLS
-453 VGGSTNGVDNKTY
+453 VGGSVSATVEESY
-466 LRGEANFDA
+466 LRGKANFDA
-475 SNGSIDIYGQKSG
+475 LNGSIDVYGQKSG

-495 VSIRKKLDGKV
+495 VNVIKKLDGINTRFK
-506 TMVNG
+506 G
-511 AYFADVNITAKDA
+511 AYFANVNITAKDA

-536 AKNTLKNTLSD
+536 AKNTLSD
-547 IELKDSALPEDVNL
+547 IELKDSALPKDVNL
-561 NLKVTSQGTINVL
+561 NLKVKSQGTINVL
-574 GGKAGIMATAVKDK
+574 GGKAGIMATAVKD
-588 FVKDEFD
+588 EFKND
-595 NEVLNTLSIDFGSK
+595 VFSELTSADFGSNVK
-609 VNLTANGDIAV
+609 LKAADDVVV

-635 DITSKNGNILIGA
+635 DITSKNGNVLIGA
-648 TNTNT
+648 TDTNTN
-653 EKESNTAAV
+653 KVSNTAAV
-662 YAENGANTQSTVNI
+662 YAENGANTETTVKLK
-676 NAGNGVVSVLSGN
+676 ADNGVVTVLSGN

-698 GTINVDGAVNINANY
+698 GTIKVDGAVNINANY
-713 FADESATRSAGED
+713 FNGEQLTRSSGD
-726 VHLAVV
+726 NVHLAVV
-732 AGVKSPEEGQNGKGL
+732 AGLKSKDETQNGT
-747 VDINL
+747 
-752 KGDVGLV
+752 GLV

-781 EVDIKRESGNGA
+781 KVKIKRESGNGA

-823 DYMDADKKNGNS
+823 DYMDAGDEHGKS

-842 YEIEDSGKVDLI
+842 DKIKDSGTVNLTI
-854 LGDGSRWNVDGQS
+854 GEGSRWNVNGQS

-879 IDLTGAVT
+879 IDLTGAAT

-954 DNGNVNFKN
+954 DNADVNFKN

-975 YKVGKDAYEGHLE
+975 YKVGKDDYENHNE
-988 NDDYNGTEFGEVKP
+988 NDIYNGGKGFDEIKP
-1002 GTEAVDKFFK
+1002 GSDAVKGFFEDKEEGIETFAN
-1012 GEESTIN
+1012 EESKI
-1019 KLADSESTL
+1019 
-1028 TNYKIVDVHSR
+1028 TNYKIIDVHSR

-1269 ADVMHEFLGDQDISL
+1269 ADVLHEFLGDQDISL
-1284 KDKTSDGNWSTLSY
+1284 IDKTSDSNWSTISY